1 MDIEKY
7 LILLRD
13 KDGKL
18 KDKSKEV
25 ENYKNYGNIIKV
37 KFFNNPNPYT
47 YSKENFKIFKNPINI
62 DNKIE
67 FNRGNLLNIN
77 KILKFDS
84 YYKIFFENGYTK
96 IASVNSL
103 KHSETEIKN
112 NINAFDY
119 FKDIANIVSIKTDDG
134 EALLNIAYQ
143 KILFVEKGT
152 ALYSYLNPSI
162 KPKKDKEFDSVLL
175 FPFGINGSQYQAVK
189 NAMENQISV
198 IEGPPGT
205 GKTQTILNIIA
216 NLIYNGK
223 SVAVVSNNNSAT
235 ANVFEKLK
243 QFDFDYI
250 CATLGRKENKENF
263 IQNQNGLYPNFEYN
277 ENDKIEA
284 NPNKNKELI
293 EQLEEFFNLQNNIAI
308 NKNILNEL
316 KIEIEHFIKQENISN
331 LPKIRNIKSLN
342 SQKIM
347 NIKIR
352 LEELKRVGIFLKLKL
367 ILLYGI
373 EDFKFYKKSI
383 NEIIN
388 VYDKIYYTLKEKELN
403 EAIEKDSKRFELL
416 SKNNIIE
423 TLKNNSISILRTYLK
438 NKYKN
443 KKERKIFTSK
453 DLNKKSEKFILE
465 YPVIFSTT
473 YSIGKCLNK
482 DFKFDYLIIDEA
494 SQVDLITGALA
505 LYNAKNAVIVGDRKQ
520 LPNVIPTDSLSK
532 IEELSKKYN
541 IASNYDYVKQSFLTS
556 IIESLNY
563 VNKVLLKEHYRCHPK
578 IINFCNKKFYNNE
591 LVILTEDKGEEDV
604 MKVYITVKGSHARGH
619 YNQRQIDIIDKEIMP
634 ELKQKLSVDEIGI
647 VSPYNEQKIR
657 LQDAINN
664 ENIQIDT
671 VHKYQGRE
679 KDAIIITTVNNKIS
693 EFIDDPKMLNV
704 AITRSKRFLRLV
716 VSNEICEKDG
726 NINDLIKYIKYN
738 NFEIV
743 KSNVKSIFDLLYK
756 ENRLAR
762 LKYLKD
768 KKRISLYDSENI
780 AYNEIENILND
791 YNGLDIASHIPL
803 LRILDN
809 TNLLN
814 KDELK
819 YVLNEWTH
827 VDFII
832 YNKMDKKPV
841 LAVEVDGYAFHKKS
855 TAQSKR
861 DELKNKVFEKYE
873 IPLIRLSTIGSDEK
887 NIIKNKLE
895 EILSINKLI

>member
-1 MDIEKY
+1 MNIEKY

-13 KDGKL
+13 KDGKFRDRS
-18 KDKSKEV
+18 KDIET
-25 ENYKNYGNIIKV
+25 YKDYGKIIKV
-37 KFFNNPNPYT
+37 KFYNNENLYT
-47 YSKENFKIFKNPINI
+47 YTKNNFKIFTNPLNI
-62 DNKIE
+62 ENKIE
-67 FNRGNLLNIN
+67 FNLGNLYNIN
-77 KILKFDS
+77 KILKFDL
-84 YYKIFFENGYTK
+84 YYKIFFNDNSTK
-96 IASVNSL
+96 VTSIKSLQYNS
-103 KHSETEIKN
+103 SKN
-112 NINAFDY
+112 NNNNIFDY
-119 FKDIANIVSIKTDDG
+119 FKEIANIVSIKTEDG
-134 EALLNIAYQ
+134 EALLNRAYQ
-143 KILFVEKGT
+143 KILFVEKWT

-162 KPKKDKEFDSVLL
+162 KPKDKEFNSILI
-175 FPFGINGSQYQAVK
+175 FPFGINQSQYQAVK

-293 EQLEEFFNLQNNIAI
+293 EQLEEFFNIQNNIAI
-308 NKNILNEL
+308 NKNILSEL

-373 EDFKFYKKSI
+373 GDFKFYKKSI

-443 KKERKIFTSK
+443 KKERKIFTLE

-578 IINFCNKKFYNNE
+578 IINFCNKKFYNSE

-679 KDAIIITTVNNKIS
+679 KDAIIITTVNNQIS

-704 AITRSKRFLRLV
+704 AITRSKKFLRLV
-716 VSNEICEKDG
+716 VSRDICEKDG
-726 NINDLIKYIKYN
+726 NINDLVKYIKYN
-738 NFEIV
+738 NFEVIE
-743 KSNVKSIFDLLYK
+743 SNVKSIFDLLYK

-762 LKYLKD
+762 LQYLKN
-768 KKRISLYDSENI
+768 KKRISLFDSENI
-780 AYNEIENILND
+780 AYNEIENILKNN
-791 YNGLDIASHIPL
+791 YNNLGIITHIPL
-803 LRILDN
+803 FRILEN
-809 TNLLN
+809 KNLLN

-819 YVLNEWTH
+819 YASHEWTH
-827 VDFII
+827 IDFVI
-832 YNKMDKKPV
+832 YNKMDKKPS
-841 LAVEVDGYAFHKKS
+841 LAIEVDGYAFHKKS
-855 TAQSKR
+855 TAQSQR
-861 DELKNKVFEKYE
+861 DELKNEILKKYN

-887 NIIKNKLE
+887 NIIKSKLDE
-895 EILSINKLI
+895 LYMQM

>member
-1 MDIEKY
+1 MNIEKY

-13 KDGKL
+13 KDGKFRDRS
-18 KDKSKEV
+18 KDIET
-25 ENYKNYGNIIKV
+25 YKDYGKIIKV
-37 KFFNNPNPYT
+37 KFYNNENLYT
-47 YSKENFKIFKNPINI
+47 YTKNNFKIFTNPLNI
-62 DNKIE
+62 ENKIE
-67 FNRGNLLNIN
+67 FNLGNLYNIN
-77 KILKFDS
+77 KILKFDL
-84 YYKIFFENGYTK
+84 YYKIFFNDNSTK
-96 IASVNSL
+96 VTSIKSLQYNS
-103 KHSETEIKN
+103 SKN
-112 NINAFDY
+112 NNNIFDY
-119 FKDIANIVSIKTDDG
+119 FKEIANIVSIKTEDG
-134 EALLNIAYQ
+134 EALLNRAYQ
-143 KILFVEKGT
+143 KILFVEKWT

-162 KPKKDKEFDSVLL
+162 KPKDKEFNSILI
-175 FPFGINGSQYQAVK
+175 FPFGINQSQYQAVK

-243 QFDFDYI
+243 QFDFGYI

-263 IQNQNGLYPNFEYN
+263 IQNQNGLYPNFEYS
-277 ENDKIEA
+277 ENDKLEA

-373 EDFKFYKKSI
+373 GDFKFYKKSI

-423 TLKNNSISILRTYLK
+423 TLKNNSISILRAYLK

-443 KKERKIFTSK
+443 KKERKIFTLE

-679 KDAIIITTVNNKIS
+679 KDAIIITTVNNQIS

-716 VSNEICEKDG
+716 VSRDICEKDS
-726 NINDLIKYIKYN
+726 NINDLVKYIKYN
-738 NFEIV
+738 NFEVIE
-743 KSNVKSIFDLLYK
+743 SNVKSIFDLLYK

-762 LKYLKD
+762 LQYLKN
-768 KKRISLYDSENI
+768 KKRISLFDSENI
-780 AYNEIENILND
+780 AYNEIENILKNN
-791 YNGLDIASHIPL
+791 YNNLGIITHIPL
-803 LRILDN
+803 FRILEN
-809 TNLLN
+809 KNLLN

-819 YVLNEWTH
+819 YASHEWTH
-827 VDFII
+827 IDFVI
-832 YNKMDKKPV
+832 YNKMDKKPS
-841 LAVEVDGYAFHKKS
+841 LAIEVDGYTFHKKS
-855 TAQSKR
+855 TAQSQR
-861 DELKNKVFEKYE
+861 DELKNEILKKYN

-887 NIIKNKLE
+887 NIIKSKLDE
-895 EILSINKLI
+895 LYMQM

>member
-1 MDIEKY
+1 MNIEKY

-13 KDGKL
+13 KDGKFRDRS
-18 KDKSKEV
+18 KDIET
-25 ENYKNYGNIIKV
+25 YKDYGKIIKV
-37 KFFNNPNPYT
+37 KFYNNENLYT
-47 YSKENFKIFKNPINI
+47 YTKNNFKIFTNPLNI
-62 DNKIE
+62 ENKIE
-67 FNRGNLLNIN
+67 FNLGNLYNIN
-77 KILKFDS
+77 KILKFDL
-84 YYKIFFENGYTK
+84 YYKIFFNDNSTK
-96 IASVNSL
+96 VTSVKSLQYNS
-103 KHSETEIKN
+103 SKN
-112 NINAFDY
+112 NDNIFDY
-119 FKDIANIVSIKTDDG
+119 FKEIANIVSIKTEDG
-134 EALLNIAYQ
+134 EALLNRAYQ
-143 KILFVEKGT
+143 KILFVEKWT

-162 KPKKDKEFDSVLL
+162 KPKDKEFNSILI
-175 FPFGINGSQYQAVK
+175 FPFGINQSQYQAVK

-277 ENDKIEA
+277 ENDKLEA

-308 NKNILNEL
+308 NKNILSEL

-373 EDFKFYKKSI
+373 GDFKFYKKSI

-388 VYDKIYYTLKEKELN
+388 VYDKIYYTIKEKELN

-443 KKERKIFTSK
+443 KKERKIFTLE

-716 VSNEICEKDG
+716 VSRDICEKDG
-726 NINDLIKYIKYN
+726 NINDLVKYIKYN
-738 NFEIV
+738 NFEVIE
-743 KSNVKSIFDLLYK
+743 SNVKSIFDLLYK

-762 LKYLKD
+762 LQYLKN
-768 KKRISLYDSENI
+768 KKRISLFDSENI
-780 AYNEIENILND
+780 AYNEIENILKNN
-791 YNGLDIASHIPL
+791 YNNLGIITHIPL
-803 LRILDN
+803 FRILEN
-809 TNLLN
+809 KNLLN

-819 YVLNEWTH
+819 YASHEWTH
-827 VDFII
+827 IDFVI
-832 YNKMDKKPV
+832 YNKMDKKPS
-841 LAVEVDGYAFHKKS
+841 LAIEVDGYTFHKKS
-855 TAQSKR
+855 TAQSQR
-861 DELKNKVFEKYE
+861 DELKNEILKKYN

-887 NIIKNKLE
+887 NIIKSKLDE
-895 EILSINKLI
+895 LYMQM

>member
-1 MDIEKY
+1 MNIEKY

-13 KDGKL
+13 KDGKFRDRS
-18 KDKSKEV
+18 KDIET
-25 ENYKNYGNIIKV
+25 YKNYGKIIKV
-37 KFFNNPNPYT
+37 KFYNNENLYT
-47 YSKENFKIFKNPINI
+47 YTKNNFKIFTNPLNI
-62 DNKIE
+62 ENKIE
-67 FNRGNLLNIN
+67 FNLGNLYNID
-77 KILKFDS
+77 KILKFDL
-84 YYKIFFENGYTK
+84 YYKIIFNDNSTKVTSIKSLQYNSSEN
-96 IASVNSL
+96 N
-103 KHSETEIKN
+103 N
-112 NINAFDY
+112 NIFDY
-119 FKDIANIVSIKTDDG
+119 FKEIANIVSIKTEDG
-134 EALLNIAYQ
+134 EALLNRAYQ
-143 KILFVEKGT
+143 QILFVEKWT

-162 KPKKDKEFDSVLL
+162 KPKDKEFNSILI
-175 FPFGINGSQYQAVK
+175 FPFGINQSQYQAVK

-277 ENDKIEA
+277 ENDKLEA

-308 NKNILNEL
+308 NKNILSEL

-373 EDFKFYKKSI
+373 GDFKFYKKSI

-443 KKERKIFTSK
+443 KKERKIFTLE

-679 KDAIIITTVNNKIS
+679 KDAIIITTVNNQIS

-716 VSNEICEKDG
+716 VSRDICEKDG
-726 NINDLIKYIKYN
+726 NINDLVKYIKYN
-738 NFEIV
+738 NFEVIE
-743 KSNVKSIFDLLYK
+743 SNVKSIFDLLYK

-762 LKYLKD
+762 LQYLKN
-768 KKRISLYDSENI
+768 KKRISLFDSENI
-780 AYNEIENILND
+780 AYNEIENILKNN
-791 YNGLDIASHIPL
+791 YNNLGIITHIPL
-803 LRILDN
+803 FRILEN
-809 TNLLN
+809 KNLLN

-819 YVLNEWTH
+819 YASHEWTH
-827 VDFII
+827 IDFVI
-832 YNKMDKKPV
+832 YNKMDKKPS
-841 LAVEVDGYAFHKKS
+841 LAIEVDGYTFHKKS
-855 TAQSKR
+855 TAQSQR
-861 DELKNKVFEKYE
+861 DELKNEILKKYN

-887 NIIKNKLE
+887 NIIKSKLDE
-895 EILSINKLI
+895 LYMQM

>member
-1 MDIEKY
+1 MNIEKY

-13 KDGKL
+13 KDGKFRDRS
-18 KDKSKEV
+18 KDIET
-25 ENYKNYGNIIKV
+25 YKNYGKIIKV
-37 KFFNNPNPYT
+37 KFYNNENLYT
-47 YSKENFKIFKNPINI
+47 YTKNNFKIFTNPLNI
-62 DNKIE
+62 ENKIE
-67 FNRGNLLNIN
+67 FNLGNLYNIN
-77 KILKFDS
+77 KILKFDL
-84 YYKIFFENGYTK
+84 YYKIFFNDNSTKVTSIKSLQYNSSEN
-96 IASVNSL
+96 N
-103 KHSETEIKN
+103 N
-112 NINAFDY
+112 NIFDY
-119 FKDIANIVSIKTDDG
+119 FKEIANIVSIKTEDG
-134 EALLNIAYQ
+134 EALLNRAYQ
-143 KILFVEKGT
+143 QILFVEKWT

-162 KPKKDKEFDSVLL
+162 KPKDKEFNSILI
-175 FPFGINGSQYQAVK
+175 FPFGINQSQYQAVK

-277 ENDKIEA
+277 ENDKLEA

-293 EQLEEFFNLQNNIAI
+293 EQLEEFFNIQNNIAI
-308 NKNILNEL
+308 NKNILSEL

-373 EDFKFYKKSI
+373 GDFKFYKKSI

-443 KKERKIFTSK
+443 KKERKIFTLE

-679 KDAIIITTVNNKIS
+679 KDAIIITTVNNQIS

-716 VSNEICEKDG
+716 VSRDICEKDG
-726 NINDLIKYIKYN
+726 NINDLVKYIKYN
-738 NFEIV
+738 NFEVIE
-743 KSNVKSIFDLLYK
+743 SNVKSIFDLLYK

-762 LKYLKD
+762 LQYLKN
-768 KKRISLYDSENI
+768 KKRISLFDSENI
-780 AYNEIENILND
+780 AYNEIENILKNN
-791 YNGLDIASHIPL
+791 YNNLGIITHIPL
-803 LRILDN
+803 FRILEN
-809 TNLLN
+809 KNLLN

-819 YVLNEWTH
+819 YASHEWTH
-827 VDFII
+827 IDFVI
-832 YNKMDKKPV
+832 YNKMDKKPS
-841 LAVEVDGYAFHKKS
+841 LAIEVDGYTFHKKS
-855 TAQSKR
+855 TAQSQR
-861 DELKNKVFEKYE
+861 DELKNEILKKYN

-887 NIIKNKLE
+887 NIIKSKLDE
-895 EILSINKLI
+895 LYMQM

>member
-1 MDIEKY
+1 MNIEKY

-13 KDGKL
+13 KDGKFRDRS
-18 KDKSKEV
+18 KDIET
-25 ENYKNYGNIIKV
+25 YKDYGKIIKV
-37 KFFNNPNPYT
+37 KFYNNENLYT
-47 YSKENFKIFKNPINI
+47 YTKNNFKIFTNPLNI
-62 DNKIE
+62 ENKIE
-67 FNRGNLLNIN
+67 FNLGNLYNIN
-77 KILKFDS
+77 KILKFDL
-84 YYKIFFENGYTK
+84 YYKIFFNDNSTKVTSVKSLQYNSSEN
-96 IASVNSL
+96 N
-103 KHSETEIKN
+103 N
-112 NINAFDY
+112 NIFDY
-119 FKDIANIVSIKTDDG
+119 FKEIANIVSIKTEDG
-134 EALLNIAYQ
+134 EALLNRAYQ
-143 KILFVEKGT
+143 KILFVEKWT

-162 KPKKDKEFDSVLL
+162 KPKDKEFNSILI
-175 FPFGINGSQYQAVK
+175 FPFGINQSQYQAVK

-223 SVAVVSNNNSAT
+223 SVSVVSNNNSAT

-308 NKNILNEL
+308 NKNILSEL

-373 EDFKFYKKSI
+373 GDFKFYKKSI

-403 EAIEKDSKRFELL
+403 ETIEKDSKRFELL

-443 KKERKIFTSK
+443 KKERKIFTLE

-505 LYNAKNAVIVGDRKQ
+505 LYNSKNAVIVGDRKQ
-520 LPNVIPTDSLSK
+520 LPNVIPSDSLSK

-541 IASNYDYVKQSFLTS
+541 ISPNYDYVKQSFLTS

-619 YNQRQIDIIDKEIMP
+619 YNQRQIDIIDKEIML

-647 VSPYNEQKIR
+647 VLPYNEQKIR
-657 LQDAINN
+657 LQDTINN

-679 KDAIIITTVNNKIS
+679 KDAIIITTVNNQIS

-716 VSNEICEKDG
+716 VSRDICEKDG
-726 NINDLIKYIKYN
+726 NINDLVKYIKYN
-738 NFEIV
+738 NFEVIE
-743 KSNVKSIFDLLYK
+743 SNVKSIFDLLYK

-762 LKYLKD
+762 LQYLKN
-768 KKRISLYDSENI
+768 KKRISLFDSENI
-780 AYNEIENILND
+780 AYNEIENILKNN
-791 YNGLDIASHIPL
+791 YNNLGIITHIPL
-803 LRILDN
+803 FRILEN
-809 TNLLN
+809 KNLLN

-819 YVLNEWTH
+819 YASHEWTH
-827 VDFII
+827 IDFVI

-855 TAQSKR
+855 TAQGKR
-861 DELKNKVFEKYE
+861 DELKNEILKKYN

-887 NIIKNKLE
+887 NIIKSKLDE
-895 EILSINKLI
+895 LYMQM

>member
-1 MDIEKY
+1 MNIEKY

-13 KDGKL
+13 KDGKFRDRS
-18 KDKSKEV
+18 KDIET
-25 ENYKNYGNIIKV
+25 YKNYGKIIKV
-37 KFFNNPNPYT
+37 KFYNNENLYT
-47 YSKENFKIFKNPINI
+47 YTKNNFKIFTNPLNI
-62 DNKIE
+62 ENKIE
-67 FNRGNLLNIN
+67 FNLGNLYNIN
-77 KILKFDS
+77 KILKFDL
-84 YYKIFFENGYTK
+84 YYKIFFNDNSTK
-96 IASVNSL
+96 VTSVKSLQYNS
-103 KHSETEIKN
+103 SKN
-112 NINAFDY
+112 NNNIFDY
-119 FKDIANIVSIKTDDG
+119 FKEIANIVSIKTEDG
-134 EALLNIAYQ
+134 EALLNRAYQ
-143 KILFVEKGT
+143 KILFVEKWT

-162 KPKKDKEFDSVLL
+162 KPKDKEFNSILI
-175 FPFGINGSQYQAVK
+175 FPFGINQSQYQAVK

-277 ENDKIEA
+277 ENDKLEA

-308 NKNILNEL
+308 NKNILSEL

-352 LEELKRVGIFLKLKL
+352 LEELKKIGIFLKLKL

-373 EDFKFYKKSI
+373 GDFKFYKKSI

-443 KKERKIFTSK
+443 KKERKIFTLE

-591 LVILTEDKGEEDV
+591 LIILTEDKGEGDV

-716 VSNEICEKDG
+716 VSRDICEKDG
-726 NINDLIKYIKYN
+726 NINDLVKYIKYN
-738 NFEIV
+738 NFEVIE
-743 KSNVKSIFDLLYK
+743 SNVKSIFDLLYK

-762 LKYLKD
+762 LQYLKN
-768 KKRISLYDSENI
+768 KKRISLFDSENI
-780 AYNEIENILND
+780 AYNEIENILKNN
-791 YNGLDIASHIPL
+791 YNNLGIITHIPL
-803 LRILDN
+803 FRILEN
-809 TNLLN
+809 KNLLN

-819 YVLNEWTH
+819 YASHEWTH
-827 VDFII
+827 IDFVI
-832 YNKMDKKPV
+832 YNKMDKKPS
-841 LAVEVDGYAFHKKS
+841 LAIEVDGYAFHKKS
-855 TAQSKR
+855 TAQSQR
-861 DELKNKVFEKYE
+861 DELKNEILKKYN

-887 NIIKNKLE
+887 NIIKNKLDE
-895 EILSINKLI
+895 LYMQM

>member
-1 MDIEKY
+1 MNIEKY

-13 KDGKL
+13 KDGKFRDRS
-18 KDKSKEV
+18 KDIET
-25 ENYKNYGNIIKV
+25 YKDYGKVIKV
-37 KFFNNPNPYT
+37 KFYNNENLYT
-47 YSKENFKIFKNPINI
+47 YTKNNFKIFTNPLNI
-62 DNKIE
+62 ENKIE
-67 FNRGNLLNIN
+67 FNLGNLYNIN
-77 KILKFDS
+77 KILKFDL
-84 YYKIFFENGYTK
+84 YYKIFFNDNSTK
-96 IASVNSL
+96 VTSVKSLQYNS
-103 KHSETEIKN
+103 SKN
-112 NINAFDY
+112 NNNIFDY
-119 FKDIANIVSIKTDDG
+119 FKEIANIVSIKTEDG
-134 EALLNIAYQ
+134 EALLNRAYQ
-143 KILFVEKGT
+143 QILFVEKWT

-162 KPKKDKEFDSVLL
+162 KPKDKEFNSILI
-175 FPFGINGSQYQAVK
+175 FPFGINQSQYQAVK

-250 CATLGRKENKENF
+250 CATLGKKENKENF

-308 NKNILNEL
+308 NKNILSEL

-373 EDFKFYKKSI
+373 GDFKFYKKSI

-443 KKERKIFTSK
+443 KKERKIFTLE

-505 LYNAKNAVIVGDRKQ
+505 LYNAKNTVIVGDRKQ

-556 IIESLNY
+556 IVESLNY

-591 LVILTEDKGEEDV
+591 LIILTEDKGEEDV

-679 KDAIIITTVNNKIS
+679 KDAIIITTVNNQIS

-704 AITRSKRFLRLV
+704 AITRSKKFLRLV
-716 VSNEICEKDG
+716 VSRDICEKDG
-726 NINDLIKYIKYN
+726 NINDLVKYIKYN
-738 NFEIV
+738 NFEVIE
-743 KSNVKSIFDLLYK
+743 SNVKSIFDLLYK

-762 LKYLKD
+762 LQYLKN
-768 KKRISLYDSENI
+768 KKRISLFDSENI
-780 AYNEIENILND
+780 AYNEIENILKNN
-791 YNGLDIASHIPL
+791 YNNLGIITHIPL
-803 LRILDN
+803 FRILEN
-809 TNLLN
+809 KNLLN

-819 YVLNEWTH
+819 YASHEWTH
-827 VDFII
+827 IDFVI
-832 YNKMDKKPV
+832 YNKMDKKPS
-841 LAVEVDGYAFHKKS
+841 LAIEVDGYAFHKKS
-855 TAQSKR
+855 TAQSQR
-861 DELKNKVFEKYE
+861 DELKNEILKKYN

-887 NIIKNKLE
+887 NIIKSKLDE
-895 EILSINKLI
+895 LYMQM

>member
-1 MDIEKY
+1 MNIEKY

-13 KDGKL
+13 KDGKFRDRS
-18 KDKSKEV
+18 KDIET
-25 ENYKNYGNIIKV
+25 YKDYGKIIKV
-37 KFFNNPNPYT
+37 KFYNNENLYT
-47 YSKENFKIFKNPINI
+47 YTKNNFKIFTNPLNI
-62 DNKIE
+62 ENKIE
-67 FNRGNLLNIN
+67 FNLGNLYNIN
-77 KILKFDS
+77 KILKFDL
-84 YYKIFFENGYTK
+84 YYKIFFNDNSTKVTSIKSLQYNSSEN
-96 IASVNSL
+96 N
-103 KHSETEIKN
+103 N
-112 NINAFDY
+112 NIFDY
-119 FKDIANIVSIKTDDG
+119 FKEIANIVSIKTEDG
-134 EALLNIAYQ
+134 EALLNRAYQ
-143 KILFVEKGT
+143 KILFVEKWT

-162 KPKKDKEFDSVLL
+162 KPKDKEFNSILI
-175 FPFGINGSQYQAVK
+175 FPFGINQSQYQAVK

-277 ENDKIEA
+277 ENDKLET

-308 NKNILNEL
+308 NKNILSEL
-316 KIEIEHFIKQENISN
+316 KIEIEHFIKQENIFN

-373 EDFKFYKKSI
+373 GDFKFYKKSI

-443 KKERKIFTSK
+443 KKERKIFTLE

-563 VNKVLLKEHYRCHPK
+563 INKVLLKEHYRCHPK

-679 KDAIIITTVNNKIS
+679 KDAVIITTVNNKIS

-716 VSNEICEKDG
+716 VSRDICEKDG
-726 NINDLIKYIKYN
+726 NINDLVKYIKYN
-738 NFEIV
+738 NFEVIE
-743 KSNVKSIFDLLYK
+743 SNVKSIFDLLYK

-762 LKYLKD
+762 LQYLKN
-768 KKRISLYDSENI
+768 KKRISLFDSENI
-780 AYNEIENILND
+780 AYNEIENILKNN
-791 YNGLDIASHIPL
+791 YNNLGIITHIPL
-803 LRILDN
+803 FRILEN
-809 TNLLN
+809 KNLLN

-819 YVLNEWTH
+819 YASHEWTH
-827 VDFII
+827 IDFVI
-832 YNKMDKKPV
+832 YNKMDKKPS
-841 LAVEVDGYAFHKKS
+841 LAIEVDGYTFHKKS
-855 TAQSKR
+855 TAQSQR
-861 DELKNKVFEKYE
+861 DELKNEILKKYN

-887 NIIKNKLE
+887 NIIKSKLDE
-895 EILSINKLI
+895 LYMQM

>member
-1 MDIEKY
+1 MNIEKY

-13 KDGKL
+13 KYGKFRDRS
-18 KDKSKEV
+18 KDIET
-25 ENYKNYGNIIKV
+25 YKDYGKIIKV
-37 KFFNNPNPYT
+37 KFYNNENLYT
-47 YSKENFKIFKNPINI
+47 YTKNNFKIFTNPLNI
-62 DNKIE
+62 GNKIE
-67 FNRGNLLNIN
+67 FNLGNLYNID
-77 KILKFDS
+77 KILKFDL
-84 YYKIFFENGYTK
+84 YYKIFFNDNSTKVTSIKSLQYNSSEN
-96 IASVNSL
+96 N
-103 KHSETEIKN
+103 N
-112 NINAFDY
+112 NIFDY
-119 FKDIANIVSIKTDDG
+119 FKEIANIVSIKTEDG
-134 EALLNIAYQ
+134 EALLNRAYQ
-143 KILFVEKGT
+143 KILFVEKWT

-162 KPKKDKEFDSVLL
+162 KPKDKEFNSILI
-175 FPFGINGSQYQAVK
+175 FPFGINQSQYQAVK

-243 QFDFDYI
+243 QFDFGYI

-308 NKNILNEL
+308 NKNILSEL

-352 LEELKRVGIFLKLKL
+352 LEELKRVGIFLKLEL

-373 EDFKFYKKSI
+373 GDFKFYKKSI

-423 TLKNNSISILRTYLK
+423 TLKNNSISILRAYLK

-443 KKERKIFTSK
+443 KKERKIFTLE

-482 DFKFDYLIIDEA
+482 DYKFDYLIIDEA

-532 IEELSKKYN
+532 IEELLKKYN

-716 VSNEICEKDG
+716 VSRDICEKDG
-726 NINDLIKYIKYN
+726 NINDLVKYIKYN
-738 NFEIV
+738 NFEVIE
-743 KSNVKSIFDLLYK
+743 SNVKSIFDLLYK

-762 LKYLKD
+762 LQYLKN
-768 KKRISLYDSENI
+768 KKRISLFDSENI
-780 AYNEIENILND
+780 AYNEIENILKNN
-791 YNGLDIASHIPL
+791 YNNLGIITHIPL
-803 LRILDN
+803 FRILEN
-809 TNLLN
+809 KNLLN

-819 YVLNEWTH
+819 YASHEWTH
-827 VDFII
+827 IDFVI
-832 YNKMDKKPV
+832 YNKMDKKPS
-841 LAVEVDGYAFHKKS
+841 LAIEVDGYTFHKKS
-855 TAQSKR
+855 TAQSQR
-861 DELKNKVFEKYE
+861 DELKNEILKKYN

-887 NIIKNKLE
+887 NIIKSKLDE
-895 EILSINKLI
+895 LYMQM

>member
-1 MDIEKY
+1 MNIEKY

-13 KDGKL
+13 KDGKFRDRS
-18 KDKSKEV
+18 KDIET
-25 ENYKNYGNIIKV
+25 YKDYGKIIKV
-37 KFFNNPNPYT
+37 KFYNNENLYT
-47 YSKENFKIFKNPINI
+47 YTKNNFKIFTNPLNI
-62 DNKIE
+62 ENKIE
-67 FNRGNLLNIN
+67 FNLGNLYNID
-77 KILKFDS
+77 KILKFDL
-84 YYKIFFENGYTK
+84 YYKIFFNDNSTKVTSVKSLQYNSSEN
-96 IASVNSL
+96 N
-103 KHSETEIKN
+103 N
-112 NINAFDY
+112 NIFDY
-119 FKDIANIVSIKTDDG
+119 FKEIANIVSIKTEDG
-134 EALLNIAYQ
+134 EALLNRAYQ
-143 KILFVEKGT
+143 KILFVEKWT

-162 KPKKDKEFDSVLL
+162 KPKDKEFNSILI
-175 FPFGINGSQYQAVK
+175 FPFGINQSQYQSVK

-235 ANVFEKLK
+235 SNVFEKLK

-277 ENDKIEA
+277 ENDKLET

-308 NKNILNEL
+308 NKNILSEL

-352 LEELKRVGIFLKLKL
+352 LEELKRIGIFLKLKL

-373 EDFKFYKKSI
+373 GDFKFYKKSI

-443 KKERKIFTSK
+443 KKERKIFTLE

-505 LYNAKNAVIVGDRKQ
+505 LYNAKNTVIVGDRKQ

-541 IASNYDYVKQSFLTS
+541 IASNYDYIKQSFLTS

-716 VSNEICEKDG
+716 VSRDICEKDG
-726 NINDLIKYIKYN
+726 NINDLVKYIKYN
-738 NFEIV
+738 NFEVIE
-743 KSNVKSIFDLLYK
+743 SNVKSIFDLLYK

-762 LKYLKD
+762 LQYLKN
-768 KKRISLYDSENI
+768 KKRISLFDSENI
-780 AYNEIENILND
+780 AYNEIENILKNN
-791 YNGLDIASHIPL
+791 YNNLGIITHIPL
-803 LRILDN
+803 FRILEN
-809 TNLLN
+809 KNLLN

-819 YVLNEWTH
+819 YASHEWTH
-827 VDFII
+827 IDFVI
-832 YNKMDKKPV
+832 YNKMDKKPS
-841 LAVEVDGYAFHKKS
+841 LAIEVDGYTFHKKS
-855 TAQSKR
+855 TAQSQR
-861 DELKNKVFEKYE
+861 DELKNEILKKYN

-887 NIIKNKLE
+887 NIIKSKLDE
-895 EILSINKLI
+895 LYMQM

>member
-1 MDIEKY
+1 MNIEKY

-13 KDGKL
+13 KDGKFRDRS
-18 KDKSKEV
+18 KDIET
-25 ENYKNYGNIIKV
+25 YKNYGKIIKV
-37 KFFNNPNPYT
+37 KFYNNENLYT
-47 YSKENFKIFKNPINI
+47 YTKNNFKIFTNPLNI
-62 DNKIE
+62 ENKIE
-67 FNRGNLLNIN
+67 FNLGNLYNIN
-77 KILKFDS
+77 KILKFDL
-84 YYKIFFENGYTK
+84 YYKIFFNDNSTKVTSVKSLQYNSSEN
-96 IASVNSL
+96 N
-103 KHSETEIKN
+103 N
-112 NINAFDY
+112 NIFDY
-119 FKDIANIVSIKTDDG
+119 FKEIANIVSIKTEDG
-134 EALLNIAYQ
+134 EALLNRAYQ
-143 KILFVEKGT
+143 KILFVEKWT

-162 KPKKDKEFDSVLL
+162 KPKDKEFNSILI
-175 FPFGINGSQYQAVK
+175 FPFGINQSQYQAVK

-293 EQLEEFFNLQNNIAI
+293 EQLEEFFNIQNNIAI
-308 NKNILNEL
+308 NKNILSEL

-443 KKERKIFTSK
+443 KKERKIFTLE

-716 VSNEICEKDG
+716 VSRDICEKDG
-726 NINDLIKYIKYN
+726 NINDLVKYIKYN
-738 NFEIV
+738 NFEVIE
-743 KSNVKSIFDLLYK
+743 SNVKSIFDLLYK

-762 LKYLKD
+762 LQYLKN
-768 KKRISLYDSENI
+768 KKRISLFDSENI
-780 AYNEIENILND
+780 AYNEIENILKNN
-791 YNGLDIASHIPL
+791 YNNLGIITHIPL
-803 LRILDN
+803 FRILEN
-809 TNLLN
+809 KNLLN

-819 YVLNEWTH
+819 YASHEWTH
-827 VDFII
+827 IDFVI
-832 YNKMDKKPV
+832 YNKMDKKPS
-841 LAVEVDGYAFHKKS
+841 LAIEVDGYAFHKKS
-855 TAQSKR
+855 TAQSQR
-861 DELKNKVFEKYE
+861 DELKNEILKKYN

-887 NIIKNKLE
+887 NIIKSKLDE
-895 EILSINKLI
+895 LYMQM

>member
-1 MDIEKY
+1 MNIEKY
-7 LILLRD
+7 LILLKD
-13 KDGKL
+13 KDGKFRDRS
-18 KDKSKEV
+18 KDIET
-25 ENYKNYGNIIKV
+25 YKNYGKIIKV
-37 KFFNNPNPYT
+37 KFYNNENLYT
-47 YSKENFKIFKNPINI
+47 YTKNNFKIFTNPLNI
-62 DNKIE
+62 ENKIE
-67 FNRGNLLNIN
+67 FNLGNLYNIN
-77 KILKFDS
+77 KILKFDL
-84 YYKIFFENGYTK
+84 YYKIFFNDNSTKVTSIKSLQYNSSEN
-96 IASVNSL
+96 N
-103 KHSETEIKN
+103 N
-112 NINAFDY
+112 NIFDY
-119 FKDIANIVSIKTDDG
+119 FKEIANIVSIKTEDG
-134 EALLNIAYQ
+134 EALLNRAYQ
-143 KILFVEKGT
+143 QILFVEKWT

-162 KPKKDKEFDSVLL
+162 KPKDKEFNSILI
-175 FPFGINGSQYQAVK
+175 FPFGINQSQYQAVK

-223 SVAVVSNNNSAT
+223 SVSVVSNNNSAT

-308 NKNILNEL
+308 NKNILSEL

-352 LEELKRVGIFLKLKL
+352 LEEFKRVGIFLKLKL

-373 EDFKFYKKSI
+373 GDFKFYKKSI

-443 KKERKIFTSK
+443 KKERKIFTLE

-591 LVILTEDKGEEDV
+591 LIILTEDKGEEDV

-657 LQDAINN
+657 LQDTINN

-679 KDAIIITTVNNKIS
+679 KDAIIITTVNNQIS

-716 VSNEICEKDG
+716 VSRDICEKDG
-726 NINDLIKYIKYN
+726 NINDLVKYIKYN
-738 NFEIV
+738 NFEVIE
-743 KSNVKSIFDLLYK
+743 SNVKSIFDLLYK

-762 LKYLKD
+762 LQYLKN
-768 KKRISLYDSENI
+768 KKRISLFDSENI
-780 AYNEIENILND
+780 AYNEIENILKNN
-791 YNGLDIASHIPL
+791 YNNLGIITHIPL
-803 LRILDN
+803 FRILEN
-809 TNLLN
+809 KNLLN

-819 YVLNEWTH
+819 YASHEWTH
-827 VDFII
+827 IDFVI
-832 YNKMDKKPV
+832 YNKMDKKPS
-841 LAVEVDGYAFHKKS
+841 LAIEVDGYTFHKKS
-855 TAQSKR
+855 TAQSQR
-861 DELKNKVFEKYE
+861 DELKNEILKKYN

-887 NIIKNKLE
+887 NIIKSKLDE
-895 EILSINKLI
+895 LYIQM

>member
-1 MDIEKY
+1 MNIEKY
-7 LILLRD
+7 LILLKD
-13 KDGKL
+13 KDGKFRDRS
-18 KDKSKEV
+18 KDIET
-25 ENYKNYGNIIKV
+25 YKDYGKVIKV
-37 KFFNNPNPYT
+37 KFYNNDNLYT
-47 YSKENFKIFKNPINI
+47 YTKNNFKIFTNPLNI
-62 DNKIE
+62 ENKIE
-67 FNRGNLLNIN
+67 FNLGILYNIN
-77 KILKFDS
+77 KILKFDL
-84 YYKIFFENGYTK
+84 YYKIFFNDNSTK
-96 IASVNSL
+96 VTSVKSLQYNS
-103 KHSETEIKN
+103 SKN
-112 NINAFDY
+112 NNNIFDY
-119 FKDIANIVSIKTDDG
+119 FKEIANIVSIKTEDG
-134 EALLNIAYQ
+134 EALLNRAYQ
-143 KILFVEKGT
+143 KILFVEKWT

-162 KPKKDKEFDSVLL
+162 KPKDKEFNSILI
-175 FPFGINGSQYQAVK
+175 FPFGINQSQYQAVK

-277 ENDKIEA
+277 ENDKLEA

-308 NKNILNEL
+308 NKNILSEL

-342 SQKIM
+342 SKKIM

-373 EDFKFYKKSI
+373 GDFRFYKKSI

-443 KKERKIFTSK
+443 KKERKIFALE

-591 LVILTEDKGEEDV
+591 LIILTEDKGEEDV

-619 YNQRQIDIIDKEIMP
+619 YNQRQIDVIDKEIMP

-647 VSPYNEQKIR
+647 VSPYNEQKIH

-679 KDAIIITTVNNKIS
+679 KDAIIITTVNNQIS

-716 VSNEICEKDG
+716 VSRDICEKDG
-726 NINDLIKYIKYN
+726 NINDLVKYIKYN
-738 NFEIV
+738 NFEVIE
-743 KSNVKSIFDLLYK
+743 SNVKSIFDLLYK

-762 LKYLKD
+762 LQYLKN
-768 KKRISLYDSENI
+768 KKRISLFDSENI
-780 AYNEIENILND
+780 AYNEIENILKNN
-791 YNGLDIASHIPL
+791 YNNLGIITHIPL
-803 LRILDN
+803 FRILEN
-809 TNLLN
+809 KNLLN

-819 YVLNEWTH
+819 YASHEWTH
-827 VDFII
+827 IDFVI
-832 YNKMDKKPV
+832 YNKMDKKPS
-841 LAVEVDGYAFHKKS
+841 LAIEVDGYTFHKKS
-855 TAQSKR
+855 TAQSQR
-861 DELKNKVFEKYE
+861 DELKNEILKKYN

-887 NIIKNKLE
+887 NIIKSKLDE
-895 EILSINKLI
+895 LYMQM

>member
-1 MDIEKY
+1 MNIEKY

-13 KDGKL
+13 KDGKFRDRS
-18 KDKSKEV
+18 KDIET
-25 ENYKNYGNIIKV
+25 YKDYGKIIKV
-37 KFFNNPNPYT
+37 KFYNNENLYT
-47 YSKENFKIFKNPINI
+47 YTKNNFKIFTNPLNI
-62 DNKIE
+62 ENKIE
-67 FNRGNLLNIN
+67 FNLGNLYNIN
-77 KILKFDS
+77 KILKFDL
-84 YYKIFFENGYTK
+84 YYKIFFNDNSTK
-96 IASVNSL
+96 VTSVKSLQYNS
-103 KHSETEIKN
+103 SKN
-112 NINAFDY
+112 NNNIFDY
-119 FKDIANIVSIKTDDG
+119 FKEIANIVSIKTEDG
-134 EALLNIAYQ
+134 EALLNRAYQ
-143 KILFVEKGT
+143 KILFVEKWT

-162 KPKKDKEFDSVLL
+162 KPKDKEFNSILI
-175 FPFGINGSQYQAVK
+175 FPFGINQSQYQAVK

-277 ENDKIEA
+277 ENDKLEA

-308 NKNILNEL
+308 NKNILSEL

-373 EDFKFYKKSI
+373 GDFKFYKKSI

-423 TLKNNSISILRTYLK
+423 TLKNNSISILRAYLK

-443 KKERKIFTSK
+443 KKERKIFTLE

-505 LYNAKNAVIVGDRKQ
+505 LYNAKNTVIVGDRKQ

-716 VSNEICEKDG
+716 VSRDICEKDG
-726 NINDLIKYIKYN
+726 NINDLVKYIKYN
-738 NFEIV
+738 NFEVIE
-743 KSNVKSIFDLLYK
+743 SNVKSIFDLLYK

-762 LKYLKD
+762 LQYLKN
-768 KKRISLYDSENI
+768 KKRISLFDSENI
-780 AYNEIENILND
+780 AYNEIENILKNN
-791 YNGLDIASHIPL
+791 YNNLGIITHIPL
-803 LRILDN
+803 FRILEN
-809 TNLLN
+809 KNLLN

-819 YVLNEWTH
+819 YASHEWTH
-827 VDFII
+827 IDFVI
-832 YNKMDKKPV
+832 YNKMDKKPS
-841 LAVEVDGYAFHKKS
+841 LAIEVDGYAFHKKS
-855 TAQSKR
+855 TAQSQR
-861 DELKNKVFEKYE
+861 DELKNKILKKYN

-887 NIIKNKLE
+887 NIIKSKLDE
-895 EILSINKLI
+895 LYMQM

>member
-1 MDIEKY
+1 MNIEKY

-13 KDGKL
+13 KDGKFRDRS
-18 KDKSKEV
+18 KDIET
-25 ENYKNYGNIIKV
+25 YKDYGKIIKV
-37 KFFNNPNPYT
+37 KFYNNENLYT
-47 YSKENFKIFKNPINI
+47 YTKNNFKIFTNPLNI
-62 DNKIE
+62 ENKIE
-67 FNRGNLLNIN
+67 FNLGNLYNIN
-77 KILKFDS
+77 KILKFDL
-84 YYKIFFENGYTK
+84 YYKIFFNDNSTKVTSIKSLQYNSSEN
-96 IASVNSL
+96 N
-103 KHSETEIKN
+103 N
-112 NINAFDY
+112 NIFDY
-119 FKDIANIVSIKTDDG
+119 FKEIANIVSIKTEDG
-134 EALLNIAYQ
+134 EALLNRAYQ
-143 KILFVEKGT
+143 KILFVEKWT

-162 KPKKDKEFDSVLL
+162 KPKDKEFNSILI
-175 FPFGINGSQYQAVK
+175 FPFGINQSQYQAVK

-308 NKNILNEL
+308 NKNILSEL
-316 KIEIEHFIKQENISN
+316 KIEIEHFIKQENIFN

-373 EDFKFYKKSI
+373 GDFKFYKKSI

-443 KKERKIFTSK
+443 KKERKIFTLE

-619 YNQRQIDIIDKEIMP
+619 YNQRQIEIIDKEIMP

-657 LQDAINN
+657 LQDTINN

-679 KDAIIITTVNNKIS
+679 KDAIIITTVNNQIS

-716 VSNEICEKDG
+716 VSRDICEKDG
-726 NINDLIKYIKYN
+726 NINDLVKYIKYN
-738 NFEIV
+738 NFEVIE
-743 KSNVKSIFDLLYK
+743 SNVKSIFDLLYK

-762 LKYLKD
+762 LQYLKN
-768 KKRISLYDSENI
+768 KKRISLFDSENI
-780 AYNEIENILND
+780 AYNEIENILKNN
-791 YNGLDIASHIPL
+791 YNNLGIITHIPL
-803 LRILDN
+803 FRILEN
-809 TNLLN
+809 KNLLN

-819 YVLNEWTH
+819 YASHEWTH
-827 VDFII
+827 IDFVI
-832 YNKMDKKPV
+832 YNKMDKKPSI
-841 LAVEVDGYAFHKKS
+841 AIEVDGYTFHKKS
-855 TAQSKR
+855 TVQSQR
-861 DELKNKVFEKYE
+861 DELKNEILKKYN

-887 NIIKNKLE
+887 NIIKSKLDE
-895 EILSINKLI
+895 LYMQM

>member
-1 MDIEKY
+1 MNIEKY

-13 KDGKL
+13 KDGKFRDRS
-18 KDKSKEV
+18 KDIET
-25 ENYKNYGNIIKV
+25 YKDYGKIIKV
-37 KFFNNPNPYT
+37 KFYNNENLYT
-47 YSKENFKIFKNPINI
+47 YTKNNFKIFTNPLNI
-62 DNKIE
+62 ENKIE
-67 FNRGNLLNIN
+67 FNLGNLYNIN
-77 KILKFDS
+77 KILKFDL
-84 YYKIFFENGYTK
+84 YYKIFFNDNSTK
-96 IASVNSL
+96 VTSVKSLQYNS
-103 KHSETEIKN
+103 SKN
-112 NINAFDY
+112 NNNIFDY
-119 FKDIANIVSIKTDDG
+119 FKEIANIVSIKTEDG
-134 EALLNIAYQ
+134 EALLNRAYQ
-143 KILFVEKGT
+143 KILFVEKWT

-162 KPKKDKEFDSVLL
+162 KPKDKEFNSILI
-175 FPFGINGSQYQAVK
+175 FPFGINQSQYQAVK

-243 QFDFDYI
+243 QFNFDYI

-308 NKNILNEL
+308 NKNILSEL

-331 LPKIRNIKSLN
+331 LTKIRNIKFLN

-373 EDFKFYKKSI
+373 GDFKFYKKSI

-388 VYDKIYYTLKEKELN
+388 IYDKIYYTLKEKELN

-443 KKERKIFTSK
+443 KKERKIFTLE

-556 IIESLNY
+556 IIESLDY
-563 VNKVLLKEHYRCHPK
+563 INKVLLKEHYRCHPK

-716 VSNEICEKDG
+716 VSRDICEKDG
-726 NINDLIKYIKYN
+726 NINDLVKYIKYN
-738 NFEIV
+738 NFEVIE
-743 KSNVKSIFDLLYK
+743 SNVKSIFDLLYK

-762 LKYLKD
+762 LQYLKN
-768 KKRISLYDSENI
+768 KKRISLFDSENI
-780 AYNEIENILND
+780 AYNEIENILKNN
-791 YNGLDIASHIPL
+791 YNNLGIITHIPL
-803 LRILDN
+803 FRILEN
-809 TNLLN
+809 KNLLN
-814 KDELK
+814 EDELK
-819 YVLNEWTH
+819 YASHEWTH
-827 VDFII
+827 IDFVI
-832 YNKMDKKPV
+832 YNKMDKKPS
-841 LAVEVDGYAFHKKS
+841 LAIEVDGYAFHKKS
-855 TAQSKR
+855 TAQSQR
-861 DELKNKVFEKYE
+861 DELKNEILKKYN

-887 NIIKNKLE
+887 NIIKSKLDE
-895 EILSINKLI
+895 LYMQM

>member
-1 MDIEKY
+1 MNIEKY

-13 KDGKL
+13 KDGKFRDRS
-18 KDKSKEV
+18 KDIET
-25 ENYKNYGNIIKV
+25 YKNYGKIIKV
-37 KFFNNPNPYT
+37 KFYNNENLYT
-47 YSKENFKIFKNPINI
+47 YTKNNFKIFTNPLNI
-62 DNKIE
+62 ENKIE
-67 FNRGNLLNIN
+67 FNLGNLYNIN
-77 KILKFDS
+77 KILKFDL
-84 YYKIFFENGYTK
+84 YYKIFFNDNSTK
-96 IASVNSL
+96 VTSIKSLQYNS
-103 KHSETEIKN
+103 SKN
-112 NINAFDY
+112 NNNIFDY
-119 FKDIANIVSIKTDDG
+119 FKEIANIVSIKTEDG
-134 EALLNIAYQ
+134 EALLNRAYQ
-143 KILFVEKGT
+143 KILFVEKWT

-162 KPKKDKEFDSVLL
+162 KPKDKEFNSILI
-175 FPFGINGSQYQAVK
+175 FPFGINQSQYQAVK

-205 GKTQTILNIIA
+205 GKTQTIINIIA

-243 QFDFDYI
+243 QFDFGYI

-277 ENDKIEA
+277 EDDKIEA

-308 NKNILNEL
+308 NKNILSEL
-316 KIEIEHFIKQENISN
+316 KIEIEHFIKQENIYN

-352 LEELKRVGIFLKLKL
+352 LEEFKRVGIFLKLKL

-373 EDFKFYKKSI
+373 GDFKFYKKSI

-443 KKERKIFTSK
+443 KKERKIFTLE

-505 LYNAKNAVIVGDRKQ
+505 LYNAKNTVIVGDRKQ

-578 IINFCNKKFYNNE
+578 IINFCNKKFYNSE

-716 VSNEICEKDG
+716 VSRDICEKDG
-726 NINDLIKYIKYN
+726 NINDLVKYIKYN
-738 NFEIV
+738 NFEVIE
-743 KSNVKSIFDLLYK
+743 SNVKSIFDLLYK

-762 LKYLKD
+762 LQYLKN
-768 KKRISLYDSENI
+768 KKRISLFDSENI
-780 AYNEIENILND
+780 AYNEIENILKNN
-791 YNGLDIASHIPL
+791 YNNLGIITHIPL
-803 LRILDN
+803 FRILEN
-809 TNLLN
+809 KNLLN

-819 YVLNEWTH
+819 YASHEWTH
-827 VDFII
+827 IDFVI
-832 YNKMDKKPV
+832 YNKMDKKPS
-841 LAVEVDGYAFHKKS
+841 LAIEVDGYTFHKKS
-855 TAQSKR
+855 TAQSQR
-861 DELKNKVFEKYE
+861 DELKNEILKKYN

-887 NIIKNKLE
+887 NIIKSKLDE
-895 EILSINKLI
+895 LYMQM

>member
-1 MDIEKY
+1 MNIEKY

-13 KDGKL
+13 KDGKFRDRS
-18 KDKSKEV
+18 KDIET
-25 ENYKNYGNIIKV
+25 YKDYGKIIKV
-37 KFFNNPNPYT
+37 KFYNNENLYT
-47 YSKENFKIFKNPINI
+47 YTKNNFKIFTNPLNI
-62 DNKIE
+62 ENKIE
-67 FNRGNLLNIN
+67 FNLGNLYNIN
-77 KILKFDS
+77 KILKFDL
-84 YYKIFFENGYTK
+84 YYKIFFNDNSTKVTSVKSLQYNSSEN
-96 IASVNSL
+96 N
-103 KHSETEIKN
+103 N
-112 NINAFDY
+112 NIFDY
-119 FKDIANIVSIKTDDG
+119 FKEIANIVSIKTEDG
-134 EALLNIAYQ
+134 EALLNRAYQ
-143 KILFVEKGT
+143 KILFVEKWT

-162 KPKKDKEFDSVLL
+162 KPKDKEFNSILI
-175 FPFGINGSQYQAVK
+175 FPFGINQSQYQAVK

-205 GKTQTILNIIA
+205 GKTQTIINIIA

-243 QFDFDYI
+243 QFDFGYI
-250 CATLGRKENKENF
+250 CAILGRKENKENF

-277 ENDKIEA
+277 ENDKIEV

-293 EQLEEFFNLQNNIAI
+293 EQLEEFFYLQNNIAI
-308 NKNILNEL
+308 NKNILSEL

-373 EDFKFYKKSI
+373 GDFKFYKKSI

-443 KKERKIFTSK
+443 KKERKIFTLE

-520 LPNVIPTDSLSK
+520 LPNVISTDNLSK

-556 IIESLNY
+556 ILASLNY
-563 VNKVLLKEHYRCHPK
+563 VTKVLLKEHYRCHPK

-716 VSNEICEKDG
+716 VSRDICEKDG
-726 NINDLIKYIKYN
+726 NINDLVKYIKYN
-738 NFEIV
+738 NFEVIE
-743 KSNVKSIFDLLYK
+743 SNVKSIFDLLYK

-762 LKYLKD
+762 LQYLKN
-768 KKRISLYDSENI
+768 KKRISLFDSENI
-780 AYNEIENILND
+780 AYNEIENILKNN
-791 YNGLDIASHIPL
+791 YNNLGIITHIPL
-803 LRILDN
+803 FRILEN
-809 TNLLN
+809 KNLLN

-819 YVLNEWTH
+819 YASHEWTH
-827 VDFII
+827 IDFVI
-832 YNKMDKKPV
+832 YNKMDKKPS
-841 LAVEVDGYAFHKKS
+841 LAIEVDGYAFHKKS
-855 TAQSKR
+855 TAQSQR
-861 DELKNKVFEKYE
+861 DELKNEILKKYN

-887 NIIKNKLE
+887 NIIKSKLDE
-895 EILSINKLI
+895 LYMQM

>member
-1 MDIEKY
+1 MNIEKY

-13 KDGKL
+13 KDGKFRDRS
-18 KDKSKEV
+18 KDIET
-25 ENYKNYGNIIKV
+25 YKNYEKIIKV
-37 KFFNNPNPYT
+37 KFYNNENLYT
-47 YSKENFKIFKNPINI
+47 YTKNNFKIFTNPLNI
-62 DNKIE
+62 ENKIE
-67 FNRGNLLNIN
+67 FNLGNLYNIN
-77 KILKFDS
+77 KILKFDL
-84 YYKIFFENGYTK
+84 YYKIFFNDNSTKVTSIKSLQYNSSEN
-96 IASVNSL
+96 N
-103 KHSETEIKN
+103 N
-112 NINAFDY
+112 NIFDY
-119 FKDIANIVSIKTDDG
+119 FKEIANIVSIKTEDG
-134 EALLNIAYQ
+134 EALLNRAYQ
-143 KILFVEKGT
+143 KILFVEKWT

-162 KPKKDKEFDSVLL
+162 KPKDKEFNSILI
-175 FPFGINGSQYQAVK
+175 FPFGINQSQYQAVK

-223 SVAVVSNNNSAT
+223 SVSVVSNNNSAT

-277 ENDKIEA
+277 ENDKLEA

-308 NKNILNEL
+308 NKNILSEL

-373 EDFKFYKKSI
+373 GDFKFYKKSI

-443 KKERKIFTSK
+443 KKERKIFTLE

-482 DFKFDYLIIDEA
+482 DYKFDYLIIDEA

-647 VSPYNEQKIR
+647 VSPYNEQKIC

-716 VSNEICEKDG
+716 VSRDICEKDG
-726 NINDLIKYIKYN
+726 NINDLVKYIKYN
-738 NFEIV
+738 NFEVIE
-743 KSNVKSIFDLLYK
+743 SNVKSIFDLLYK

-762 LKYLKD
+762 LQYLKN
-768 KKRISLYDSENI
+768 KKRISLFDSENI
-780 AYNEIENILND
+780 AYNEIENILKNN
-791 YNGLDIASHIPL
+791 YNNLGIITHIPL
-803 LRILDN
+803 FRILEN
-809 TNLLN
+809 KNLLN

-819 YVLNEWTH
+819 YASHEWTH
-827 VDFII
+827 IDFVI
-832 YNKMDKKPV
+832 YNKMDKKPS
-841 LAVEVDGYAFHKKS
+841 LAIEVDGYAFHKKS
-855 TAQSKR
+855 TAQSQR
-861 DELKNKVFEKYE
+861 DELKNEILKKYN

-887 NIIKNKLE
+887 NIIKSKLDE
-895 EILSINKLI
+895 LYMQM

>member
-1 MDIEKY
+1 MNIEKY

-13 KDGKL
+13 KDGKFRDRS
-18 KDKSKEV
+18 KDIET
-25 ENYKNYGNIIKV
+25 YKDYGKIIKV
-37 KFFNNPNPYT
+37 KFYNNENLYT
-47 YSKENFKIFKNPINI
+47 YTKNNFKIFTNPLNI
-62 DNKIE
+62 ENKIE
-67 FNRGNLLNIN
+67 FNLGNLYNIN
-77 KILKFDS
+77 KILKFDL
-84 YYKIFFENGYTK
+84 YYKIFFNDNSTKVTSVKSLQYNSSEN
-96 IASVNSL
+96 NN
-103 KHSETEIKN
+103 N
-112 NINAFDY
+112 NIFDY
-119 FKDIANIVSIKTDDG
+119 FKEIANIVSIKTEDG
-134 EALLNIAYQ
+134 EALLNRAYQ
-143 KILFVEKGT
+143 KILFVEKWT

-162 KPKKDKEFDSVLL
+162 KPKDKEFNSILI
-175 FPFGINGSQYQAVK
+175 FPFGINQSQYQAVK

-308 NKNILNEL
+308 NKNILSEL

-342 SQKIM
+342 SKKIM

-373 EDFKFYKKSI
+373 GDFKFYKKSI

-443 KKERKIFTSK
+443 KKERKIFALE

-541 IASNYDYVKQSFLTS
+541 IALNYDYVKQSFLTS

-604 MKVYITVKGSHARGH
+604 MKVYITVKGSHAREH

-716 VSNEICEKDG
+716 VSRDICEKDG
-726 NINDLIKYIKYN
+726 NINDLVKYIKYN
-738 NFEIV
+738 NFEVIE
-743 KSNVKSIFDLLYK
+743 SNVKSIFDLLYK

-762 LKYLKD
+762 LQYLKN
-768 KKRISLYDSENI
+768 KKRISLFDSENI
-780 AYNEIENILND
+780 AYNEIENILKNN
-791 YNGLDIASHIPL
+791 YNNLGIITHIPL
-803 LRILDN
+803 FRILEN
-809 TNLLN
+809 KNLLN
-814 KDELK
+814 KDEFK
-819 YVLNEWTH
+819 YASHEWTH
-827 VDFII
+827 IDFVI
-832 YNKMDKKPV
+832 YNKMDKKPS
-841 LAVEVDGYAFHKKS
+841 LAIEVDGYTFHKKS
-855 TAQSKR
+855 TAQSQR
-861 DELKNKVFEKYE
+861 DELKNEILKKYN

-887 NIIKNKLE
+887 NIIKSKLDE
-895 EILSINKLI
+895 LYMQM

>member
-1 MDIEKY
+1 MNIEKY

-13 KDGKL
+13 KDGKFRDRS
-18 KDKSKEV
+18 KDIET
-25 ENYKNYGNIIKV
+25 YKDYGKIIKV
-37 KFFNNPNPYT
+37 KFYNNENLYT
-47 YSKENFKIFKNPINI
+47 YTKNNFKIFTNPLNI
-62 DNKIE
+62 ENKIE
-67 FNRGNLLNIN
+67 FNLGNLYNIN
-77 KILKFDS
+77 KILKFDL
-84 YYKIFFENGYTK
+84 YYKIFFNDNSTK
-96 IASVNSL
+96 VTSIKSLQYNS
-103 KHSETEIKN
+103 SKN
-112 NINAFDY
+112 NNNIFDY
-119 FKDIANIVSIKTDDG
+119 FKEIANIVSIKTEDG
-134 EALLNIAYQ
+134 EALLNRAYQ
-143 KILFVEKGT
+143 KILFVEKWT
-152 ALYSYLNPSI
+152 ALYSYLNPSL
-162 KPKKDKEFDSVLL
+162 KPKDKEFNSILI
-175 FPFGINGSQYQAVK
+175 FPFGINQSQYQAVK

-277 ENDKIEA
+277 ENDKLEA

-293 EQLEEFFNLQNNIAI
+293 EQLEEFFNIQNNIAI
-308 NKNILNEL
+308 NKNILSEL

-373 EDFKFYKKSI
+373 GDFKFYKKSI

-443 KKERKIFTSK
+443 KKERKIFTLE

-657 LQDAINN
+657 LQDTINN

-716 VSNEICEKDG
+716 VSRDICEKDG
-726 NINDLIKYIKYN
+726 NINDLVKYIKYN
-738 NFEIV
+738 NFEVIE
-743 KSNVKSIFDLLYK
+743 SNVKSIFDLLYK

-762 LKYLKD
+762 LQYLKN
-768 KKRISLYDSENI
+768 KKRISLFDSENI
-780 AYNEIENILND
+780 AYNEIENILKNN
-791 YNGLDIASHIPL
+791 YNNLGIITHIPL
-803 LRILDN
+803 FRILEN
-809 TNLLN
+809 KNLLN

-819 YVLNEWTH
+819 YASHEWTH
-827 VDFII
+827 IDFVI
-832 YNKMDKKPV
+832 YNKMDKKPS
-841 LAVEVDGYAFHKKS
+841 LAIEVDGYTFHKKS
-855 TAQSKR
+855 TAQSQR
-861 DELKNKVFEKYE
+861 DELKNEILKKYN

-887 NIIKNKLE
+887 NIIKSKLDE
-895 EILSINKLI
+895 LYMQM

>member
-1 MDIEKY
+1 MNIEKY

-13 KDGKL
+13 KDGKFRDRS
-18 KDKSKEV
+18 KDIET
-25 ENYKNYGNIIKV
+25 YKNYGKIIKV
-37 KFFNNPNPYT
+37 KFYNNENLYT
-47 YSKENFKIFKNPINI
+47 YTKNNFKIFTNPLNI
-62 DNKIE
+62 ENKIE
-67 FNRGNLLNIN
+67 FNLGNLYNIN
-77 KILKFDS
+77 KILKFDL
-84 YYKIFFENGYTK
+84 YYKIFFNDNSTK
-96 IASVNSL
+96 VTSIKSLQYNS
-103 KHSETEIKN
+103 SKN
-112 NINAFDY
+112 NNNIFDY
-119 FKDIANIVSIKTDDG
+119 FKEIANIVSIKTEDG
-134 EALLNIAYQ
+134 EALLNRAYQ
-143 KILFVEKGT
+143 KILFVEKWT

-162 KPKKDKEFDSVLL
+162 KPKDKEFNSILI
-175 FPFGINGSQYQAVK
+175 FPFGINQSQYQAVK

-250 CATLGRKENKENF
+250 CATLGKKENKENF

-308 NKNILNEL
+308 NKNILSEL

-373 EDFKFYKKSI
+373 GDFKFYKKSI

-443 KKERKIFTSK
+443 KKERKIFTLE

-505 LYNAKNAVIVGDRKQ
+505 LYNAKNTVIVGDRKQ

-679 KDAIIITTVNNKIS
+679 KDAIIITTVNNQIS

-716 VSNEICEKDG
+716 VSRDICEKDG
-726 NINDLIKYIKYN
+726 NINDLVKYIKYN
-738 NFEIV
+738 NFEVIE
-743 KSNVKSIFDLLYK
+743 SNVKSIFDLLYK

-762 LKYLKD
+762 LQYLKN
-768 KKRISLYDSENI
+768 KKRISLFDSENI
-780 AYNEIENILND
+780 AYNEIENILKNN
-791 YNGLDIASHIPL
+791 YNNLGIITHIPL
-803 LRILDN
+803 FRILEN
-809 TNLLN
+809 KNLLN

-819 YVLNEWTH
+819 YASHEWTH
-827 VDFII
+827 IDFVI
-832 YNKMDKKPV
+832 YNKMDKKPS
-841 LAVEVDGYAFHKKS
+841 LAIEVDGYAFHKKS
-855 TAQSKR
+855 TAQSQR
-861 DELKNKVFEKYE
+861 DELKNEILKKYN

-887 NIIKNKLE
+887 NIIKSKLDE
-895 EILSINKLI
+895 LYMQM

>member
-1 MDIEKY
+1 MNIEKY

-13 KDGKL
+13 KDGKFRDRS
-18 KDKSKEV
+18 KDIET
-25 ENYKNYGNIIKV
+25 YKDYGKIIKV
-37 KFFNNPNPYT
+37 KFYNNENLYT
-47 YSKENFKIFKNPINI
+47 YTKNNFKIFTNPLNI
-62 DNKIE
+62 ENKIE
-67 FNRGNLLNIN
+67 FNLGNLYNIN
-77 KILKFDS
+77 KILKFDL
-84 YYKIFFENGYTK
+84 YYKIFFNDNSTKVTSIKSLQYNSSEN
-96 IASVNSL
+96 N
-103 KHSETEIKN
+103 N
-112 NINAFDY
+112 NIFDY
-119 FKDIANIVSIKTDDG
+119 FKEIANIVSIKTEDG
-134 EALLNIAYQ
+134 EALLNRAYQ
-143 KILFVEKGT
+143 QILFVEKWT

-162 KPKKDKEFDSVLL
+162 KPKDKEFNSILI
-175 FPFGINGSQYQAVK
+175 FPFGINQSQYQAVK

-277 ENDKIEA
+277 ENDKLEA

-308 NKNILNEL
+308 NKNILSEL
-316 KIEIEHFIKQENISN
+316 KIEMEHFIKQENISN

-373 EDFKFYKKSI
+373 GDFRFYKKSI

-443 KKERKIFTSK
+443 KKERKIFTLE

-591 LVILTEDKGEEDV
+591 LIILTEDKGEEDV

-647 VSPYNEQKIR
+647 VSPYNERKIR

-679 KDAIIITTVNNKIS
+679 KDAIIITTVNNQIS

-716 VSNEICEKDG
+716 VSRDICEKDG
-726 NINDLIKYIKYN
+726 NINDLVKYIKYN
-738 NFEIV
+738 NFEVIE
-743 KSNVKSIFDLLYK
+743 SNVKSIFDLLYK

-762 LKYLKD
+762 LQYLKN
-768 KKRISLYDSENI
+768 KKRISLFDSENI
-780 AYNEIENILND
+780 AYNEIENILKNN
-791 YNGLDIASHIPL
+791 YNNLGIITHIPL
-803 LRILDN
+803 FRILEN
-809 TNLLN
+809 KNLLN

-819 YVLNEWTH
+819 YASHEWTH
-827 VDFII
+827 IDFVI
-832 YNKMDKKPV
+832 YNKMDKKPS
-841 LAVEVDGYAFHKKS
+841 LAIEVDGYAFHKKS
-855 TAQSKR
+855 TAQSQR
-861 DELKNKVFEKYE
+861 DELKNKILKKYN

-887 NIIKNKLE
+887 NIIKSKLDE
-895 EILSINKLI
+895 LYMQM

>member
-1 MDIEKY
+1 MNIEKY

-13 KDGKL
+13 KDGKFRDRSEDIETY
-18 KDKSKEV
+18 KD
-25 ENYKNYGNIIKV
+25 YGKIIKV
-37 KFFNNPNPYT
+37 KFYNNENLYT
-47 YSKENFKIFKNPINI
+47 YTKNNFKIFTNPLNI
-62 DNKIE
+62 ENKIE
-67 FNRGNLLNIN
+67 FNLGNLYNIN
-77 KILKFDS
+77 KILKFDL
-84 YYKIFFENGYTK
+84 YYKIFFNDNSTK
-96 IASVNSL
+96 VTSVKSLQYNS
-103 KHSETEIKN
+103 SKN
-112 NINAFDY
+112 NNNIFDY
-119 FKDIANIVSIKTDDG
+119 FKEIANIVSIKTEDG
-134 EALLNIAYQ
+134 EALLNRAYQ
-143 KILFVEKGT
+143 KILFVEKWT

-162 KPKKDKEFDSVLL
+162 KPKDKEFNSILI
-175 FPFGINGSQYQAVK
+175 FPFGINQSQYQAVK

-277 ENDKIEA
+277 ENDKLEA

-308 NKNILNEL
+308 NKNILSEL

-373 EDFKFYKKSI
+373 GDFKFYKKSI

-443 KKERKIFTSK
+443 KKERKIFTLE

-505 LYNAKNAVIVGDRKQ
+505 LYNAKNTVIVGDIKQ

-679 KDAIIITTVNNKIS
+679 KDAIIITTVNNQIS

-716 VSNEICEKDG
+716 VSRDICKKDG
-726 NINDLIKYIKYN
+726 NINDLVKYIKYN
-738 NFEIV
+738 NFEVIE
-743 KSNVKSIFDLLYK
+743 SNVKSIFDLLYK

-762 LKYLKD
+762 LQYLKN
-768 KKRISLYDSENI
+768 KKRISLFDSENI
-780 AYNEIENILND
+780 AYNEIENILKNN
-791 YNGLDIASHIPL
+791 YNNLGIITHIPL
-803 LRILDN
+803 FRILEN
-809 TNLLN
+809 KNLLN

-819 YVLNEWTH
+819 YASHEWTH
-827 VDFII
+827 IDFVI
-832 YNKMDKKPV
+832 YNKMDKKPS
-841 LAVEVDGYAFHKKS
+841 LAIEVDGYAFHKKS
-855 TAQSKR
+855 TAQSQR
-861 DELKNKVFEKYE
+861 DELKNEILKKYN

-887 NIIKNKLE
+887 NIIKSKLDE
-895 EILSINKLI
+895 LYMQM

>member
-1 MDIEKY
+1 M
-7 LILLRD
+7 
-13 KDGKL
+13 
-18 KDKSKEV
+18 
-25 ENYKNYGNIIKV
+25 
-37 KFFNNPNPYT
+37 
-47 YSKENFKIFKNPINI
+47 
-62 DNKIE
+62 
-67 FNRGNLLNIN
+67 
-77 KILKFDS
+77 
-84 YYKIFFENGYTK
+84 
-96 IASVNSL
+96 
-103 KHSETEIKN
+103 
-112 NINAFDY
+112 
-119 FKDIANIVSIKTDDG
+119 
-134 EALLNIAYQ
+134 
-143 KILFVEKGT
+143 
-152 ALYSYLNPSI
+152 
-162 KPKKDKEFDSVLL
+162 
-175 FPFGINGSQYQAVK
+175 
-189 NAMENQISV
+189 
-198 IEGPPGT
+198 
-205 GKTQTILNIIA
+205 
-216 NLIYNGK
+216 
-223 SVAVVSNNNSAT
+223 AVVSNNNSAT

-277 ENDKIEA
+277 ENDKLEA

-308 NKNILNEL
+308 NKNILSEL

-373 EDFKFYKKSI
+373 GDFRFYKKSI

-443 KKERKIFTSK
+443 KKERKIFTLE

-716 VSNEICEKDG
+716 VSRDICEKDG
-726 NINDLIKYIKYN
+726 NINDLVKYIKYN
-738 NFEIV
+738 NFEVIE
-743 KSNVKSIFDLLYK
+743 SNVKSIFDLLYK

-762 LKYLKD
+762 LQYLKN
-768 KKRISLYDSENI
+768 KKRISLFDSENI
-780 AYNEIENILND
+780 AYNEIENILKNN
-791 YNGLDIASHIPL
+791 YNNLGIITHIPL
-803 LRILDN
+803 FRILEN
-809 TNLLN
+809 KNLLN

-819 YVLNEWTH
+819 YASHEWTH
-827 VDFII
+827 IDFVI
-832 YNKMDKKPV
+832 YNKMDKKPS
-841 LAVEVDGYAFHKKS
+841 LAIEVDGYAFHKKS
-855 TAQSKR
+855 TAQSQR
-861 DELKNKVFEKYE
+861 DELKNEILKKYN

-887 NIIKNKLE
+887 NIIKSKLDE
-895 EILSINKLI
+895 LYMQM

>member
-1 MDIEKY
+1 MNIEKY

-13 KDGKL
+13 KDGKFRDRS
-18 KDKSKEV
+18 KDIET
-25 ENYKNYGNIIKV
+25 YKDYGKIIKV
-37 KFFNNPNPYT
+37 KFYNNENLYT
-47 YSKENFKIFKNPINI
+47 YTKNNFKIFTNPLNI
-62 DNKIE
+62 ENKIE
-67 FNRGNLLNIN
+67 FNLGNLYNIN
-77 KILKFDS
+77 KILKFDL
-84 YYKIFFENGYTK
+84 YYKIFFNDNSTKVTSIKSLQYNSSEN
-96 IASVNSL
+96 N
-103 KHSETEIKN
+103 N
-112 NINAFDY
+112 NIFDY
-119 FKDIANIVSIKTDDG
+119 FKEIANIVSIKTEDG
-134 EALLNIAYQ
+134 EALLNRAYQ
-143 KILFVEKGT
+143 QILFVEKWT

-162 KPKKDKEFDSVLL
+162 KPKDKEFNSILI
-175 FPFGINGSQYQAVK
+175 FPFGINQSQYQAVK

-223 SVAVVSNNNSAT
+223 SVAIVSNNNSAT

-277 ENDKIEA
+277 ENDKIEV

-373 EDFKFYKKSI
+373 GDFKFYKKSI

-423 TLKNNSISILRTYLK
+423 TLKNNSISILRAYLK

-443 KKERKIFTSK
+443 KKERKIFTLE

-716 VSNEICEKDG
+716 VSRDICEKDG
-726 NINDLIKYIKYN
+726 NINDLVKYIKYN
-738 NFEIV
+738 NFEVIE
-743 KSNVKSIFDLLYK
+743 SNVKSIFDLLYK

-762 LKYLKD
+762 LQYLKN
-768 KKRISLYDSENI
+768 KKRISLFDSENI
-780 AYNEIENILND
+780 AYNEIENILKNN
-791 YNGLDIASHIPL
+791 YNNLGIITHIPL
-803 LRILDN
+803 FRILEN
-809 TNLLN
+809 KNLLN

-819 YVLNEWTH
+819 YASHEWTH
-827 VDFII
+827 IDFVI
-832 YNKMDKKPV
+832 YNKMDKKPS
-841 LAVEVDGYAFHKKS
+841 LAIEVDGYAFHKKS
-855 TAQSKR
+855 TAQSQR
-861 DELKNKVFEKYE
+861 DELKNEILKKYN

-887 NIIKNKLE
+887 NIIKSKLD
-895 EILSINKLI
+895 KLYMQM

>member
-1 MDIEKY
+1 MNIEKY

-13 KDGKL
+13 KDGKFRDRS
-18 KDKSKEV
+18 KDIET
-25 ENYKNYGNIIKV
+25 YKDYGKIIKV
-37 KFFNNPNPYT
+37 KFYNNENLYT
-47 YSKENFKIFKNPINI
+47 YTKNNFKIFTNPLNI
-62 DNKIE
+62 ENKIE
-67 FNRGNLLNIN
+67 FNLGNLYNIN
-77 KILKFDS
+77 KILKFDL
-84 YYKIFFENGYTK
+84 YYKIFFNDNSTKVTSVKSLQYNSSEN
-96 IASVNSL
+96 N
-103 KHSETEIKN
+103 N
-112 NINAFDY
+112 NIFDY
-119 FKDIANIVSIKTDDG
+119 FKEIANIVSIKTEDG
-134 EALLNIAYQ
+134 EALLNRAYQ
-143 KILFVEKGT
+143 KILFVEKWT

-162 KPKKDKEFDSVLL
+162 KPKDKEFNSILI
-175 FPFGINGSQYQAVK
+175 FPFGINQSQYQAVK

-293 EQLEEFFNLQNNIAI
+293 EQLEEFFNIQNNIAI
-308 NKNILNEL
+308 NKNILSEL

-352 LEELKRVGIFLKLKL
+352 LEELKRGGIFLKLKL

-373 EDFKFYKKSI
+373 GDFKFYKKSI

-423 TLKNNSISILRTYLK
+423 TLKNNSISILRAYLK

-443 KKERKIFTSK
+443 KKERKIFTLE

-520 LPNVIPTDSLSK
+520 LPNVISTDSLSK

-679 KDAIIITTVNNKIS
+679 KDAIIITTVNNQIS

-716 VSNEICEKDG
+716 VSRDICEKDG
-726 NINDLIKYIKYN
+726 NINDLVKYIKYN
-738 NFEIV
+738 NFEVIE
-743 KSNVKSIFDLLYK
+743 SNVKSIFDLLYK

-762 LKYLKD
+762 LQYLKN
-768 KKRISLYDSENI
+768 KKRISLFDSENI
-780 AYNEIENILND
+780 AYNEIENILKNN
-791 YNGLDIASHIPL
+791 YNNLGIITHIPL
-803 LRILDN
+803 FRILEN
-809 TNLLN
+809 KNLLN
-814 KDELK
+814 KNELK
-819 YVLNEWTH
+819 YASHEWTH
-827 VDFII
+827 IDFVI
-832 YNKMDKKPV
+832 YNKMDKKPS
-841 LAVEVDGYAFHKKS
+841 LAIEVDGYAFHKKS
-855 TAQSKR
+855 TAQSQR
-861 DELKNKVFEKYE
+861 DELKNEILKKYN

-887 NIIKNKLE
+887 NIIKSKLDE
-895 EILSINKLI
+895 LYMQM

>member
-1 MDIEKY
+1 MNIEKY

-13 KDGKL
+13 KDGKFRDRS
-18 KDKSKEV
+18 KDIET
-25 ENYKNYGNIIKV
+25 YKDYGKVIKV
-37 KFFNNPNPYT
+37 KFYNNENLYT
-47 YSKENFKIFKNPINI
+47 YTKNNFKIFTNPLNI
-62 DNKIE
+62 ENKIE
-67 FNRGNLLNIN
+67 FNLGNLYNIN
-77 KILKFDS
+77 KILKFDL
-84 YYKIFFENGYTK
+84 YYKIFFNDNSTKVTSIKSLQYNSSEN
-96 IASVNSL
+96 N
-103 KHSETEIKN
+103 N
-112 NINAFDY
+112 NIFDY
-119 FKDIANIVSIKTDDG
+119 FKEIANIVSIKTEDG
-134 EALLNIAYQ
+134 EALLNRAYQ
-143 KILFVEKGT
+143 QILFVEKWT

-162 KPKKDKEFDSVLL
+162 KPKDKEFNSILI
-175 FPFGINGSQYQAVK
+175 FPFGINQSQYQAVK

-243 QFDFDYI
+243 QFNFDYI

-308 NKNILNEL
+308 NKNILSEL

-373 EDFKFYKKSI
+373 GDFKFYKKSI
-383 NEIIN
+383 NDIIN

-443 KKERKIFTSK
+443 KKERKIFTLE

-505 LYNAKNAVIVGDRKQ
+505 LYNAKNTVIVGDRKQ

-556 IIESLNY
+556 IVESLNY

-591 LVILTEDKGEEDV
+591 LIILTEDKGEEDV

-679 KDAIIITTVNNKIS
+679 KDAIIITTVNNQIS

-704 AITRSKRFLRLV
+704 AITRSKKFLRLV
-716 VSNEICEKDG
+716 VSRDICEKDG
-726 NINDLIKYIKYN
+726 NINDLVKYIKYN
-738 NFEIV
+738 NFEVIE
-743 KSNVKSIFDLLYK
+743 SNVKSIFDLLYK

-762 LKYLKD
+762 LQYLKN
-768 KKRISLYDSENI
+768 KKRISLFDSENI
-780 AYNEIENILND
+780 AYNEIENILKNN
-791 YNGLDIASHIPL
+791 YNNLGIITHIPL
-803 LRILDN
+803 FRILEN
-809 TNLLN
+809 KNLLN

-819 YVLNEWTH
+819 YASHEWTH
-827 VDFII
+827 IDFVI
-832 YNKMDKKPV
+832 YNKMDKKPS
-841 LAVEVDGYAFHKKS
+841 LAIEVDGYAFHKKS
-855 TAQSKR
+855 TAQSQR
-861 DELKNKVFEKYE
+861 DELKNEILKKYN

-887 NIIKNKLE
+887 NIIKSKLDE
-895 EILSINKLI
+895 LYMQM

>member
-1 MDIEKY
+1 MNIEKY

-13 KDGKL
+13 KDGKFRDRS
-18 KDKSKEV
+18 KDIET
-25 ENYKNYGNIIKV
+25 YKNYGKIIKV
-37 KFFNNPNPYT
+37 KFYNNENLYT
-47 YSKENFKIFKNPINI
+47 YTKNNFKIFTNPLNI
-62 DNKIE
+62 ENKIE
-67 FNRGNLLNIN
+67 FNLGNLYNIN
-77 KILKFDS
+77 KILKFDL
-84 YYKIFFENGYTK
+84 YYKIFFNDNSTK
-96 IASVNSL
+96 VTSIKSLQYNS
-103 KHSETEIKN
+103 SKN
-112 NINAFDY
+112 NNNIFDY
-119 FKDIANIVSIKTDDG
+119 FKEIANIVSIKTEDG
-134 EALLNIAYQ
+134 EALLNRAYQ
-143 KILFVEKGT
+143 KILFVEKWT

-162 KPKKDKEFDSVLL
+162 KPKDKEFNSILI
-175 FPFGINGSQYQAVK
+175 FPFGINQSQYQAVK

-308 NKNILNEL
+308 NKNILSEL

-373 EDFKFYKKSI
+373 GDFKFYKKSI

-443 KKERKIFTSK
+443 KKERKIFTLE

-578 IINFCNKKFYNNE
+578 IINFCNKKFYNSE

-679 KDAIIITTVNNKIS
+679 KDAIIITTVNNQIS

-704 AITRSKRFLRLV
+704 AITRSKKFLRLV
-716 VSNEICEKDG
+716 VSRDICEKDG
-726 NINDLIKYIKYN
+726 NINDLVKYIKYN
-738 NFEIV
+738 NFEVIE
-743 KSNVKSIFDLLYK
+743 SNVKSIFDLLYK

-762 LKYLKD
+762 LQYLKN
-768 KKRISLYDSENI
+768 KKRISLFDSENI
-780 AYNEIENILND
+780 AYNEIENILKNN
-791 YNGLDIASHIPL
+791 YNNLGIITHIPL
-803 LRILDN
+803 FRILEN
-809 TNLLN
+809 KNLLN

-819 YVLNEWTH
+819 YASHEWTH
-827 VDFII
+827 IDFVI
-832 YNKMDKKPV
+832 YNKMDKKPS
-841 LAVEVDGYAFHKKS
+841 LAIEVDGYAFHKKS
-855 TAQSKR
+855 TAQSQR
-861 DELKNKVFEKYE
+861 DELKNEILKKYN

-887 NIIKNKLE
+887 NIIKSKLDE
-895 EILSINKLI
+895 LYMQM

>member
-1 MDIEKY
+1 MNIEKY

-13 KDGKL
+13 KDGKFRDRS
-18 KDKSKEV
+18 KDIET
-25 ENYKNYGNIIKV
+25 YKDYGKIIKV
-37 KFFNNPNPYT
+37 KFYNNENLYT
-47 YSKENFKIFKNPINI
+47 YTKNNFKIFTNPLNI
-62 DNKIE
+62 ENKIE
-67 FNRGNLLNIN
+67 FNLGNLYNIN
-77 KILKFDS
+77 KILKFDL
-84 YYKIFFENGYTK
+84 YYKIFFNDNSTKVTSIKSLQYNSSEN
-96 IASVNSL
+96 NN
-103 KHSETEIKN
+103 N
-112 NINAFDY
+112 NIFDY
-119 FKDIANIVSIKTDDG
+119 FKEIANIVSIKTEDG
-134 EALLNIAYQ
+134 EALLNRAYQ
-143 KILFVEKGT
+143 KILFVEKWT

-162 KPKKDKEFDSVLL
+162 KPKDKEFNSILI
-175 FPFGINGSQYQAVK
+175 FPFGINQSQYQAVK

-277 ENDKIEA
+277 ENDKLEA

-308 NKNILNEL
+308 NKNILSEL

-373 EDFKFYKKSI
+373 GDFKFYKKSI

-403 EAIEKDSKRFELL
+403 ETIEKDSKRFELL

-443 KKERKIFTSK
+443 KKERKIFTLE

-505 LYNAKNAVIVGDRKQ
+505 LYNSKNAVIVGDRKQ
-520 LPNVIPTDSLSK
+520 LPNVIPSDSLSK

-541 IASNYDYVKQSFLTS
+541 ISPNYDYVKQSFLTS

-619 YNQRQIDIIDKEIMP
+619 YNQRQIDIIDKEIML

-647 VSPYNEQKIR
+647 VLPYNEQKIR
-657 LQDAINN
+657 LQDTINN

-679 KDAIIITTVNNKIS
+679 KDAIIITTVNNQIS

-716 VSNEICEKDG
+716 VSRDICEKDG
-726 NINDLIKYIKYN
+726 NINDLVKYIKYN
-738 NFEIV
+738 NFEVIE
-743 KSNVKSIFDLLYK
+743 SNVKSIFDLLYK

-762 LKYLKD
+762 LQYLKN
-768 KKRISLYDSENI
+768 KKRISLFDSENI
-780 AYNEIENILND
+780 AYNEIENILKNN
-791 YNGLDIASHIPL
+791 YNNLGIITHIPL
-803 LRILDN
+803 FRILEN
-809 TNLLN
+809 KNLLN

-819 YVLNEWTH
+819 YASHEWTH
-827 VDFII
+827 IDFVI

-855 TAQSKR
+855 TAQGKR
-861 DELKNKVFEKYE
+861 DELKNEILKKYN

-887 NIIKNKLE
+887 NIIKSKLDE
-895 EILSINKLI
+895 LYMQM

>member
-1 MDIEKY
+1 MNIEKY

-13 KDGKL
+13 KDGKFRDRS
-18 KDKSKEV
+18 KDIET
-25 ENYKNYGNIIKV
+25 YKDYGKIIKV
-37 KFFNNPNPYT
+37 KFYNNENLYT
-47 YSKENFKIFKNPINI
+47 YTKNNFKIFTNPLNI
-62 DNKIE
+62 ENKIE
-67 FNRGNLLNIN
+67 FNLGNLYNIN
-77 KILKFDS
+77 KILKFDL
-84 YYKIFFENGYTK
+84 YYKIFFNDNSTK
-96 IASVNSL
+96 VTSVKSLQYNS
-103 KHSETEIKN
+103 SKN
-112 NINAFDY
+112 NNNIFDY
-119 FKDIANIVSIKTDDG
+119 FKEIANIVSIKTEDG
-134 EALLNIAYQ
+134 EALLNRAYQ
-143 KILFVEKGT
+143 KILFVEKWT

-162 KPKKDKEFDSVLL
+162 KPKDKEFNSILI
-175 FPFGINGSQYQAVK
+175 FPFGINQSQYQAVK

-216 NLIYNGK
+216 NLMYNGK
-223 SVAVVSNNNSAT
+223 SVAIVSNNNSAT

-243 QFDFDYI
+243 QFDFGYI

-263 IQNQNGLYPNFEYN
+263 IQNQNGLYPNFEYS
-277 ENDKIEA
+277 ENDKLEA

-373 EDFKFYKKSI
+373 GDFKFYKKSI

-443 KKERKIFTSK
+443 KKERKIFTLE

-679 KDAIIITTVNNKIS
+679 KDAIIITTVNNQIS

-716 VSNEICEKDG
+716 VSRDICEKDG
-726 NINDLIKYIKYN
+726 NINDLVKYIKYN
-738 NFEIV
+738 NFEVIE
-743 KSNVKSIFDLLYK
+743 SNVKSIFDLLYK

-762 LKYLKD
+762 LQYLKN
-768 KKRISLYDSENI
+768 KKRISLFDSENI
-780 AYNEIENILND
+780 AYNEIENILKNN
-791 YNGLDIASHIPL
+791 YNNLGIITHIPL
-803 LRILDN
+803 FRILEN
-809 TNLLN
+809 KNLLN

-819 YVLNEWTH
+819 YASHEWTH
-827 VDFII
+827 IDFVI
-832 YNKMDKKPV
+832 YNKMDKKPS
-841 LAVEVDGYAFHKKS
+841 LAIEVDGYTFHKKS
-855 TAQSKR
+855 TAQSQR
-861 DELKNKVFEKYE
+861 DELKNEILKKYN

-887 NIIKNKLE
+887 NIIKSKLDE
-895 EILSINKLI
+895 LYMQM

>member
-1 MDIEKY
+1 MNIEKY

-13 KDGKL
+13 KDGKFRDRS
-18 KDKSKEV
+18 KDIET
-25 ENYKNYGNIIKV
+25 YKDYGKVIKV
-37 KFFNNPNPYT
+37 KFYNNENLYT
-47 YSKENFKIFKNPINI
+47 YTKNNFKIFTNPLNI
-62 DNKIE
+62 ENKIE
-67 FNRGNLLNIN
+67 FNLGNLYNIN
-77 KILKFDS
+77 KILKFDL
-84 YYKIFFENGYTK
+84 YYKIIFNDNSTKVTSIKSLQYNPSEN
-96 IASVNSL
+96 N
-103 KHSETEIKN
+103 N
-112 NINAFDY
+112 NIFDY
-119 FKDIANIVSIKTDDG
+119 FKEIANIVSIKTEDG
-134 EALLNIAYQ
+134 EALLNRAYQ
-143 KILFVEKGT
+143 KILFVEKWT

-162 KPKKDKEFDSVLL
+162 KLKDKEFNSILI
-175 FPFGINGSQYQAVK
+175 FPFGINQSQYQAVK

-243 QFDFDYI
+243 QFDFGYI

-308 NKNILNEL
+308 NKNILSEL

-373 EDFKFYKKSI
+373 GDFKFYKKSI

-423 TLKNNSISILRTYLK
+423 TLKNNSISILRAYLK

-443 KKERKIFTSK
+443 KKERKIFTLE

-505 LYNAKNAVIVGDRKQ
+505 LYNAKNTVIVGDRKQ

-716 VSNEICEKDG
+716 VSRDICEKDG
-726 NINDLIKYIKYN
+726 NINDLVKYIKYN
-738 NFEIV
+738 NFEVIE
-743 KSNVKSIFDLLYK
+743 SNVKSIFDLLYK

-762 LKYLKD
+762 LQYLKN
-768 KKRISLYDSENI
+768 KKRISLFDSENI
-780 AYNEIENILND
+780 AYNEIENILKNN
-791 YNGLDIASHIPL
+791 YNNLGIITHIPL
-803 LRILDN
+803 FRILEN
-809 TNLLN
+809 KNLLN

-819 YVLNEWTH
+819 YASHEWTH
-827 VDFII
+827 IDFVI
-832 YNKMDKKPV
+832 YNKMDKKPS
-841 LAVEVDGYAFHKKS
+841 LAIEVDGYTFHKKS
-855 TAQSKR
+855 TAQSQR
-861 DELKNKVFEKYE
+861 DELKNEILKKYN

-887 NIIKNKLE
+887 NIIKSKLDE
-895 EILSINKLI
+895 LYMQM

>member
-1 MDIEKY
+1 MNIEKY

-13 KDGKL
+13 KDGKFRDRS
-18 KDKSKEV
+18 KDIET
-25 ENYKNYGNIIKV
+25 YKNYGKVIKV
-37 KFFNNPNPYT
+37 KFYNNENLYT
-47 YSKENFKIFKNPINI
+47 YTKNNFKIFTNPLNI
-62 DNKIE
+62 GNKIE
-67 FNRGNLLNIN
+67 FNLGNLYNIN
-77 KILKFDS
+77 KILKFDL
-84 YYKIFFENGYTK
+84 YYKIFFNDNSTKVTSIKSLQYNSSEN
-96 IASVNSL
+96 N
-103 KHSETEIKN
+103 N
-112 NINAFDY
+112 NIFDY
-119 FKDIANIVSIKTDDG
+119 FKEIANIVSIKTEDG
-134 EALLNIAYQ
+134 EALLNRAYQ
-143 KILFVEKGT
+143 QILFVEKWT

-162 KPKKDKEFDSVLL
+162 KPKDKEFNSILI
-175 FPFGINGSQYQAVK
+175 FPFGINQSQYQAVK

-277 ENDKIEA
+277 ENDKLEA

-308 NKNILNEL
+308 NKNILSEL

-373 EDFKFYKKSI
+373 GDFRFYKKSI

-443 KKERKIFTSK
+443 KKERKIFTLE

-679 KDAIIITTVNNKIS
+679 KDAIIITTVNNQIS

-716 VSNEICEKDG
+716 VSRDICEKDG
-726 NINDLIKYIKYN
+726 NINDLVKYIKYN
-738 NFEIV
+738 NFEVIE
-743 KSNVKSIFDLLYK
+743 SNVKSIFDLLYK

-762 LKYLKD
+762 LQYLKN
-768 KKRISLYDSENI
+768 KKRISLFDSENI
-780 AYNEIENILND
+780 AYNEIENILKNN
-791 YNGLDIASHIPL
+791 YNNLGIITHIPL
-803 LRILDN
+803 FRILEN
-809 TNLLN
+809 KNLLN

-819 YVLNEWTH
+819 YASHEWTH
-827 VDFII
+827 IDFVI
-832 YNKMDKKPV
+832 YNKMDKKPS
-841 LAVEVDGYAFHKKS
+841 LAIEVDGYTFHKKS
-855 TAQSKR
+855 TAQSQR
-861 DELKNKVFEKYE
+861 DELKNEILKKYN

-887 NIIKNKLE
+887 NIIKCKLDE
-895 EILSINKLI
+895 LYMQM

>member
-1 MDIEKY
+1 
-7 LILLRD
+7 
-13 KDGKL
+13 
-18 KDKSKEV
+18 
-25 ENYKNYGNIIKV
+25 
-37 KFFNNPNPYT
+37 
-47 YSKENFKIFKNPINI
+47 
-62 DNKIE
+62 
-67 FNRGNLLNIN
+67 
-77 KILKFDS
+77 
-84 YYKIFFENGYTK
+84 
-96 IASVNSL
+96 
-103 KHSETEIKN
+103 
-112 NINAFDY
+112 
-119 FKDIANIVSIKTDDG
+119 
-134 EALLNIAYQ
+134 
-143 KILFVEKGT
+143 
-152 ALYSYLNPSI
+152 
-162 KPKKDKEFDSVLL
+162 
-175 FPFGINGSQYQAVK
+175 
-189 NAMENQISV
+189 MENQISV

-277 ENDKIEA
+277 ENDKLET

-308 NKNILNEL
+308 NKNILSEL

-352 LEELKRVGIFLKLKL
+352 LEELKRIGIFLKLKL

-373 EDFKFYKKSI
+373 GDFKFYKKSI

-443 KKERKIFTSK
+443 KKERKIFTLE

-505 LYNAKNAVIVGDRKQ
+505 LYNAKNTVIVGDRKQ

-541 IASNYDYVKQSFLTS
+541 IASNYDYIKQSFLTS

-716 VSNEICEKDG
+716 VSRDICEKDG
-726 NINDLIKYIKYN
+726 NINDLVKYIKYN
-738 NFEIV
+738 NFEVIE
-743 KSNVKSIFDLLYK
+743 SNVKSIFDLLYK

-762 LKYLKD
+762 LQYLKN
-768 KKRISLYDSENI
+768 KKRISLFDSENI
-780 AYNEIENILND
+780 AYNEIENILKNN
-791 YNGLDIASHIPL
+791 YNNLGIITHIPL
-803 LRILDN
+803 FRILEN
-809 TNLLN
+809 KNLLN

-819 YVLNEWTH
+819 YASHEWTH
-827 VDFII
+827 IDFVI
-832 YNKMDKKPV
+832 YNKMDKKPS
-841 LAVEVDGYAFHKKS
+841 LAIEVDGYTFHKKS
-855 TAQSKR
+855 TAQSQR
-861 DELKNKVFEKYE
+861 DELKNEILKKYN

-887 NIIKNKLE
+887 NIIKSKLDE
-895 EILSINKLI
+895 LYMQM

>member
-1 MDIEKY
+1 MNIEKY

-13 KDGKL
+13 KDGKFRDRS
-18 KDKSKEV
+18 KDIET
-25 ENYKNYGNIIKV
+25 YKDYGKIIKV
-37 KFFNNPNPYT
+37 KFYNNENLYT
-47 YSKENFKIFKNPINI
+47 YTKNNFKIFTNPLNI
-62 DNKIE
+62 GNKIE
-67 FNRGNLLNIN
+67 FNLGNLYNIN
-77 KILKFDS
+77 KILKFDL
-84 YYKIFFENGYTK
+84 YYKIFFNDNSTK
-96 IASVNSL
+96 VTSVKSLQYNS
-103 KHSETEIKN
+103 SKN
-112 NINAFDY
+112 NNNIFDY
-119 FKDIANIVSIKTDDG
+119 FKEIANIVSIKTEDG
-134 EALLNIAYQ
+134 EALLNRAYQ
-143 KILFVEKGT
+143 KILFVEKWT

-162 KPKKDKEFDSVLL
+162 KPKDKEFNSILI
-175 FPFGINGSQYQAVK
+175 FPFGINQSQYQAVK

-223 SVAVVSNNNSAT
+223 SVSVVSNNNSAT

-243 QFDFDYI
+243 QFDFGYI

-308 NKNILNEL
+308 NKNILSEL

-352 LEELKRVGIFLKLKL
+352 LEELKRIGIFLKLKL

-373 EDFKFYKKSI
+373 GDFKFYKKSI

-388 VYDKIYYTLKEKELN
+388 IYDKIYYTLKEKELN

-443 KKERKIFTSK
+443 KKERKIFTLE

-505 LYNAKNAVIVGDRKQ
+505 LYNAKNTVIVGDRKQ

-679 KDAIIITTVNNKIS
+679 KDAIIITTVNNQIS

-716 VSNEICEKDG
+716 VSRDICEKDG
-726 NINDLIKYIKYN
+726 NINDLVKYIKYN
-738 NFEIV
+738 NFEVIE
-743 KSNVKSIFDLLYK
+743 SNVKSIFDLLYK

-762 LKYLKD
+762 LQYLKN
-768 KKRISLYDSENI
+768 KKRISLFDSENI
-780 AYNEIENILND
+780 AYNEIENILKNN
-791 YNGLDIASHIPL
+791 YNNLGIITHIPL
-803 LRILDN
+803 FRILEN
-809 TNLLN
+809 KNLLN

-819 YVLNEWTH
+819 YASHEWTH
-827 VDFII
+827 IDFVI
-832 YNKMDKKPV
+832 YNKMDKKPS
-841 LAVEVDGYAFHKKS
+841 LAIEVDGYTFHKKS
-855 TAQSKR
+855 TTQSQR
-861 DELKNKVFEKYE
+861 DELKNEILKKYN

-887 NIIKNKLE
+887 NIIKSKLDE
-895 EILSINKLI
+895 LYMQM

>member
-1 MDIEKY
+1 MNIEKY
-7 LILLRD
+7 LILLKD
-13 KDGKL
+13 KDGKFRDRS
-18 KDKSKEV
+18 KDIET
-25 ENYKNYGNIIKV
+25 YKNYGKIIKV
-37 KFFNNPNPYT
+37 KFYNNENLYT
-47 YSKENFKIFKNPINI
+47 YTKNNFKIFTNPLNI
-62 DNKIE
+62 ENKIE
-67 FNRGNLLNIN
+67 FNLGNLYNIN
-77 KILKFDS
+77 KILKFDL
-84 YYKIFFENGYTK
+84 YYKIFFNDNSTKVTSIKSLQYNSSEN
-96 IASVNSL
+96 N
-103 KHSETEIKN
+103 N
-112 NINAFDY
+112 NIFDY
-119 FKDIANIVSIKTDDG
+119 FKEIANIVSIKTEDG
-134 EALLNIAYQ
+134 EALLNRAYQ
-143 KILFVEKGT
+143 QILFVEKWT

-162 KPKKDKEFDSVLL
+162 KPKDKEFNSILI
-175 FPFGINGSQYQAVK
+175 FPFGINQSQYQAVK

-243 QFDFDYI
+243 QFGFNYI

-277 ENDKIEA
+277 ENDKLEA

-308 NKNILNEL
+308 NKNILSEL

-331 LPKIRNIKSLN
+331 LPKIRNIKYLN
-342 SQKIM
+342 SQKII

-352 LEELKRVGIFLKLKL
+352 LEELKKVGIFLKLKL

-373 EDFKFYKKSI
+373 GDFKFYKKSI

-423 TLKNNSISILRTYLK
+423 TLKNNSISILKTYLK
-438 NKYKN
+438 NKYN
-443 KKERKIFTSK
+443 VKKERKIFTSK
-453 DLNKKSEKFILE
+453 DLDKNSEEFISE
-465 YPVIFSTT
+465 YPIIFSTT

-482 DFKFDYLIIDEA
+482 DYKFDYLIIDEA

-505 LYNAKNAVIVGDRKQ
+505 LYNSKNAVIVGDRKQ
-520 LPNVIPTDSLSK
+520 LPNVIPSDSLSK

-541 IASNYDYVKQSFLTS
+541 ISPNYDYTKQSFLTS

-657 LQDAINN
+657 LQDTINN

-679 KDAIIITTVNNKIS
+679 KDAIIITTVNNQIS

-716 VSNEICEKDG
+716 VSRDICEKDG
-726 NINDLIKYIKYN
+726 NINDLVKYIKYN
-738 NFEIV
+738 NFEVIE
-743 KSNVKSIFDLLYK
+743 SNVKSIFDLLYK

-762 LKYLKD
+762 LQYLKN
-768 KKRISLYDSENI
+768 KKRISLFDSENI
-780 AYNEIENILND
+780 AYNEIENILKNN
-791 YNGLDIASHIPL
+791 YNNLGIITHIPL
-803 LRILDN
+803 FRILEN
-809 TNLLN
+809 KNLLN

-819 YVLNEWTH
+819 YASHEWTH
-827 VDFII
+827 IDFVI
-832 YNKMDKKPV
+832 YNKMDKKPSI
-841 LAVEVDGYAFHKKS
+841 AIEVDGYAFHKKS
-855 TAQSKR
+855 TAQSQR
-861 DELKNKVFEKYE
+861 DELKNEILKKYN

-887 NIIKNKLE
+887 NIIKSKLDE
-895 EILSINKLI
+895 LYMQM

>member
-1 MDIEKY
+1 MNIEKY

-13 KDGKL
+13 KDGKFRDRS
-18 KDKSKEV
+18 KDIET
-25 ENYKNYGNIIKV
+25 YRDYGKIIKV
-37 KFFNNPNPYT
+37 KFYNNENLYT
-47 YSKENFKIFKNPINI
+47 YTKNNFKIFTNPLNI
-62 DNKIE
+62 ENKIE
-67 FNRGNLLNIN
+67 FNLGNLYNIN
-77 KILKFDS
+77 KILKFDL
-84 YYKIFFENGYTK
+84 YYKIFFNDNSTK
-96 IASVNSL
+96 VTSVKSLQYNS
-103 KHSETEIKN
+103 SKN
-112 NINAFDY
+112 NNNIFDY
-119 FKDIANIVSIKTDDG
+119 FKEIANIVSIKTEDG
-134 EALLNIAYQ
+134 EALLNRAYQ
-143 KILFVEKGT
+143 KILFVEKWT
-152 ALYSYLNPSI
+152 ALYSYLNPSL
-162 KPKKDKEFDSVLL
+162 KPKDKEFNSILI
-175 FPFGINGSQYQAVK
+175 FPFGINQSQYQAVK

-243 QFDFDYI
+243 QFDFGYI

-277 ENDKIEA
+277 ENDKLET

-308 NKNILNEL
+308 NKNILSEL

-352 LEELKRVGIFLKLKL
+352 LEELKRLGIFLKLKL

-373 EDFKFYKKSI
+373 GDFKFYKKSI

-443 KKERKIFTSK
+443 KKERKIFTLE

-716 VSNEICEKDG
+716 VSRDICEKDG
-726 NINDLIKYIKYN
+726 NINDLVKYIKYN
-738 NFEIV
+738 NFEVIE
-743 KSNVKSIFDLLYK
+743 SNVKSIFDLLYK

-762 LKYLKD
+762 LQYLKN
-768 KKRISLYDSENI
+768 KKRISLFDSENI
-780 AYNEIENILND
+780 AYNEIENILKNN
-791 YNGLDIASHIPL
+791 YNNLGIITHIPL
-803 LRILDN
+803 FRILEN
-809 TNLLN
+809 KNLLN

-819 YVLNEWTH
+819 YASHEWTH
-827 VDFII
+827 IDFVI
-832 YNKMDKKPV
+832 YNKMDKKPS
-841 LAVEVDGYAFHKKS
+841 LAIEVDGYAFHKKS
-855 TAQSKR
+855 TAQSQR
-861 DELKNKVFEKYE
+861 DELKNEILKKYN

-887 NIIKNKLE
+887 NIIKSKLDE
-895 EILSINKLI
+895 LYMQM